1 MAEETINTSEN
12 LNNDPTPV
20 DQLLAK
26 SDFLNPASIEQPMA
40 PKINWQDNFINK
52 TNFIKDNTA
61 GISPNYPPSQVAQTR
76 RDGISTGSVEAILEK
91 GISKINGMSDKGSY
105 AEPYAYDAGP
115 KGTFRDKYKA
125 YGQETY
131 NKIGFHPLIDNE
143 TWFNQNTTF
152 GDDITKWATNSMWPM
167 LSKGFMDPIRSY
179 KSIIDGDGLFYADE
193 KSARDYAYYNAIG
206 SSTKGGLGGF
216 TVNLLNSASYS
227 LGILAE
233 GATEGALIGA
243 LFGGGN
249 PVAGAAEGGTSF
261 LRKLGSL
268 PKALV
273 EASKA
278 TKTLLTEVKNYSNI
292 SKAKELYTNAGKSFL
307 NFANP
312 LHNTTAAYNQLK
324 NTDNLTN
331 LARSATTAGALWHDI
346 MAMNL
351 GLSEGKL
358 EGGFTRYETYDR
370 LYNEFLLDPKN
381 KGVPP
386 DLAQQESMMRQASKG
401 AWWNTLNNSFLIYY
415 TNKLVFPSITNAS
428 FLKGT
433 ARMGFGSTVTNVGK
447 EYQILFDPGKK
458 ALEGAFVKQRVNF
471 VNAIKSLA
479 KPATYGKVGLNYFK
493 ANVFEGIQEVSQDV
507 LQEATQNYYVNTFK
521 NPDARNFRYGTG
533 LLGDAIGKQWSSQGL
548 ETFLSGFLMG
558 TILQAPGK
566 IKSYATIGYNDYFKK
581 DASYQKYITG
591 REKLADD
598 VVNELNT
605 MYKSGQ
611 FFLDP
616 RINNYANQALVANV
630 IDNPDEHTTKEIRD
644 AEFTAFQSAVISS
657 LQTGT
662 FDMFLKHYEGYKQ
675 ASPEDIEQAWSLAPG
690 QGVIAL
696 ERFDKAL
703 ENAKEISKRWVSAKE
718 KMKFEANLDD
728 YEKDSEEY
736 RIAQVYN
743 KAYSQSLF
751 NYVFLRNSFDDNLSR
766 IDKIYSELGQLTSI
780 QNSNFS
786 NFVNLTDSG
795 RLTQEIEMLKTEV
808 ENLESFGSTP
818 ALEEASKKREL
829 IELYSSFNEKQEKLV
844 DLFLSKVLGENNIVT
859 GRLNNIKKNIQ
870 ESDTSLSSDEVT
882 KKAIESLIKD
892 YDEGN
897 TNEFTEYK
905 EAFTSLLFG
914 LADTSAKRLQLEQ
927 EIEKMGGIDQIFDSL
942 IDTHVLKNENASL
955 INYVNTLSNPREF
968 YEHLMRNFKFMKD
981 LYNNREEIAKE
992 IVNKEIEAIENNTL
1006 LNTLADQGYYIDLD
1020 EFAEWIENKTL
1031 PEQFIDARN
1040 NRIINKG
1047 SVLYEE
1053 LIQIFIRAAKLA
1065 AKKPA
1070 GDPLNQKQL
1079 LDKRIQSLES
1089 DRDDAIQREKEKY
1102 EEAFKKVYGITPQE
1116 YEEQEASRVA
1126 EEEISDEERKELED
1140 LKKLFESAVKKLESD
1155 NYIEVQ
1161 AAAEVIADKV
1171 FNEGSDKQNAQE
1183 FFEEQVQIYMNDPEK
1198 KALIIKLKDKYD
1210 SEDMDDNVDAALKS
1224 QIYGEAVATALSL
1237 IEETLNKKSSAPTI
1251 DVENNKDYILYQE
1264 AVQTINEKYDALVN
1278 EVKEDFS
1285 KKGVDE
1291 TTPDEYT
1298 TKTDFEDFDA
1308 EFQDEITELFDAYL
1322 VDVLMENISLKSTN
1336 PLDYEKFRTNWLERQ
1351 SSLINKFNEQS
1362 KQKAQERAR
1371 RLSEPPILKFAPAKI
1386 DGTTPTFTIS
1396 SMIGALNRYL
1406 EAGEYPDPADK
1417 NKKIQLT
1424 PEDIININDD
1434 IAALNGYLYA
1444 RVSMAEPRNIAEETI
1459 NLIQENVINKEEE
1472 IVILYDDEGNMIGR
1486 TFKDRGPEDPI
1497 PERTT
1502 QVAEEIET
1510 TLLDK
1515 DPFVYNALKDTVN
1528 ENGEV
1533 VASPVEN
1540 LFNQFFSDPEVQAED
1555 KVRLFMEAFK
1565 RKAFQAG
1572 KGGWKQFRY
1581 QEKLDAVENS
1591 LKTVGTL
1598 EDLKRTIEKY
1608 AFKESSDA
1616 GDYVDTLIKI
1626 FLTPNAANKS
1636 NFSEF
1641 TYDSA
1646 IEVKGNMKKISDM
1659 MSKKVFDKLFA
1670 PVTTT
1675 NPGGIITKFRLGII
1689 DGTYRILSENVTLF
1703 DKSLRNGRGV
1713 TGEIDLLLVREDG
1726 SVAIVDI
1733 KTSTEYKWKDFGK
1746 GTDYDKSTYF
1756 RAQQSIYGT
1765 MFYNNT
1771 AITPDLKLMPFSL
1784 VLSED
1789 KIGYIEDIDLASIV
1803 PEGQDT
1809 IELEYLPEIANFG
1822 IDKITPDIKAPV
1834 RTATTEIRIVEST
1847 IKKNAVEFKIKSK
1860 KDNTVIR
1867 EFIVYK
1873 KGEIVIIEPIQGSNA
1888 KTLDISETEKEDLL
1902 KQFIS
1907 QESLD
1912 LIYQHRDSPSD
1923 KTIESSLQQSLNKD
1937 AASATSRLSRP
1948 TDTKA
1953 DVNLISTPVSKI
1965 VEELSKLKTLNEKL
1979 DWLKNN
1985 NLLSP
1990 ININGKEY
1998 NTIDYS
2004 DRVMVLMKVGKY
2016 NIPFYISTGQAG
2028 KKNVKAGNWYAVF
2041 GIGVE
2046 KGWINKGSEEQINNN
2061 YGFQVFEKLSKILN
2075 EGIGVI
2081 ESREDNGNG
2090 KLKEGI
2096 GFLSDSKQDLE
2107 AFNNNMNL
2115 PTKPAG
2121 KNTDTKDFYDHVNST
2136 LSLLN
2141 NELKE
2146 LAALGTDTKADVN
2159 GIPESDPTLNTLKD
2173 NIDKAII
2180 YNGRVG
2186 KLVRMPDGNFGVEV
2200 TINNDITVLQLT
2212 LDALNANL
2220 LLEKNQFGSQELIE
2234 ELEKN
2239 ITKISNA
2246 ISSSKGITEVFPL
2259 QKDLKNISN
2268 GEITLDKAGV
2278 QLIVPINSIGELSTI
2293 KGKVISVSFSNQ
2305 EETIASINGVRYDIV
2320 RDGSGNIT
2328 VLSYMSNAEKIN
2340 AIDNEIN
2347 ERNNKINKLRNTNA
2361 VVEQDGSVTWDYR
2374 KDSIITRIVDLQD
2387 EIKALVGKRTSLFET
2402 NKKTYLYGENAN
2414 DYIFALNRLPN
2425 NFQRLTRTA
2434 TKANETQDLKSISS
2448 LSLNRSV
2455 ADAITVILSEQ
2466 YPEAMDKLIDGD
2478 TKSLDSKDLLN
2489 IQLWIEDTV
2498 NKLNQLG
2505 YSVINR
2511 GDLVDDI
2518 ANQIA
2523 VLNEISNNLA
2533 LIKLTKD
2540 GKIKNFKQVAEIFRE
2555 PGVQKR
2561 SSVPKNEGT
2570 SRGKTKSSPG
2580 PATREELQDL
2590 VKKARE
2596 ENLGDVFGEPAAAKV
2611 NSAVVEKIM
2620 NAKLS
2625 NIEEIY
2631 QTEFLKAQANDEDI
2645 TGLTEA
2651 YNTRLEELKTIVS
2664 LQNVEVGEYLITKK
2678 FIFIGPTKVGNIEI
2692 AIVTK
2697 IDGDNVTLKNIK
2709 TDASRVFTETE
2720 LVENFEKT
2728 TMEATQPEP
2737 EVEITQFDAEEST
2750 ESKNAIDELI
2760 KNGQDAIAEAKEK
2773 AKASDKKS
2781 RWNKLGDNSKL
2792 C

>member
-12 LNNDPTPV
+12 LNNEPTPV

-40 PKINWQDNFINK
+40 PKVNWQDNFINK

-115 KGTFRDKYKA
+115 KGTFRDKYKG
-125 YGQETY
+125 YGQETF
-131 NKIGFHPLIDNE
+131 NKIGFHPLIDND

-152 GDDITKWATNSMWPM
+152 GDDISKWATNSMWPM

-227 LGILAE
+227 MGILAE

-249 PVAGAAEGGTSF
+249 PVTGAVEGGTSF

-447 EYQILFDPGKK
+447 EFQILFDPGKK
-458 ALEGAFVKQRVNF
+458 ALEGAFVKQRINF

-493 ANVFEGIQEVSQDV
+493 ANVFEGVQEVSQDI

-533 LLGDAIGKQWSSQGL
+533 LLRDAIGKQWSSQGL

-566 IKSYATIGYNDYFKK
+566 MKSYATIGYNDYFKK

-630 IDNPDEHTTKEIRD
+630 VDNPDEHTTKEIRD

-696 ERFDKAL
+696 ERFDKSL

-844 DLFLSKVLGENNIVT
+844 DLFLAKVLGENNIVT

-1006 LNTLADQGYYIDLD
+1006 LNTLADEGYYIDLD

-1171 FNEGSDKQNAQE
+1171 FNEESDKQNAQE

-1371 RLSEPPILKFAPAKI
+1371 RLSEPPILKFASAKI

-1417 NKKIQLT
+1417 EKKIQLT

-1515 DPFVYNALKDTVN
+1515 DPFEYDPIKDIVN
-1528 ENGEV
+1528 KDGEIIV
-1533 VASPVEN
+1533 SPVEN

-1598 EDLKRTIEKY
+1598 EDLKRIIEKY

-1834 RTATTEIRIVEST
+1834 RTATT
-1847 IKKNAVEFKIKSK
+1847 
-1860 KDNTVIR
+1860 
-1867 EFIVYK
+1867 
-1873 KGEIVIIEPIQGSNA
+1873 
-1888 KTLDISETEKEDLL
+1888 
-1902 KQFIS
+1902 
-1907 QESLD
+1907 
-1912 LIYQHRDSPSD
+1912 
-1923 KTIESSLQQSLNKD
+1923 
-1937 AASATSRLSRP
+1937 
-1948 TDTKA
+1948 
-1953 DVNLISTPVSKI
+1953 
-1965 VEELSKLKTLNEKL
+1965 
-1979 DWLKNN
+1979 
-1985 NLLSP
+1985 
-1990 ININGKEY
+1990 
-1998 NTIDYS
+1998 
-2004 DRVMVLMKVGKY
+2004 
-2016 NIPFYISTGQAG
+2016 
-2028 KKNVKAGNWYAVF
+2028 
-2041 GIGVE
+2041 
-2046 KGWINKGSEEQINNN
+2046 
-2061 YGFQVFEKLSKILN
+2061 
-2075 EGIGVI
+2075 
-2081 ESREDNGNG
+2081 
-2090 KLKEGI
+2090 
-2096 GFLSDSKQDLE
+2096 
-2107 AFNNNMNL
+2107 
-2115 PTKPAG
+2115 
-2121 KNTDTKDFYDHVNST
+2121 
-2136 LSLLN
+2136 
-2141 NELKE
+2141 
-2146 LAALGTDTKADVN
+2146 DTKADVN

-2173 NIDKAII
+2173 NIDKAVI

-2347 ERNNKINKLRNTNA
+2347 ERNNKINKLRNTDA
-2361 VVEQDGSVTWDYR
+2361 VVEQDGSVTWDYS
-2374 KDSIITRIVDLQD
+2374 KDSIITRIVELQD

-2434 TKANETQDLKSISS
+2434 TKANETQDLKSINS
-2448 LSLNRSV
+2448 LSLNSSV

-2611 NSAVVEKIM
+2611 NSAVIEKIM

-2651 YNTRLEELKTIVS
+2651 YNARLQELKTIVS
-2664 LQNVEVGEYLITKK
+2664 LQNVEVGEYLISKNP
-2678 FIFIGPTKVGNIEI
+2678 IFTDLSGEI

-2697 IDGDNVTLKNIK
+2697 VKDGKMTLKNIK
-2709 TDASRVFTETE
+2709 TNISKEFTEAE
-2720 LVENFEKT
+2720 LIENFEKT

-2737 EVEITQFDAEEST
+2737 EVEITQFDVEDSK
-2750 ESKNAIDELI
+2750 ESKNTIDDLI
-2760 KNGQDAIAEAKEK
+2760 KNQQEKIAQSQAQ
-2773 AKASDKKS
+2773 AKASDAKS
-2781 RWNKLGDNSKL
+2781 RWNKLGNNSTL

>member
-12 LNNDPTPV
+12 LNNDPPPV

-40 PKINWQDNFINK
+40 PKVNWQDNFINK

-91 GISKINGMSDKGSY
+91 GIAKINGMSDRGAY
-105 AEPYAYDAGP
+105 AEPYAYDASP

-125 YGQETY
+125 YGQETF
-131 NKIGFHPLIDNE
+131 NKIGFHPLIDND

-152 GDDITKWATNSMWPM
+152 GDDISKWATNSMWPM

-206 SSTKGGLGGF
+206 ASTKGGLGGF

-227 LGILAE
+227 MGILAE

-249 PVAGAAEGGTSF
+249 PVTGAVEGGTSF

-292 SKAKELYTNAGKSFL
+292 SKAKELYANAGKSFL
-307 NFANP
+307 TFANP

-447 EYQILFDPGKK
+447 EFQILFDPGKK
-458 ALEGAFVKQRVNF
+458 ALEGAFVKQRINF

-493 ANVFEGIQEVSQDV
+493 ANVFEGIQEVSQDI

-566 IKSYATIGYNDYFKK
+566 IKSYATVGYNDYFKK

-598 VVNELNT
+598 VVKELNT

-630 IDNPDEHTTKEIRD
+630 VDNPDEHTTKEIRD

-696 ERFDKAL
+696 ERFDKSL
-703 ENAKEISKRWVSAKE
+703 ENAKEISKRWVSAKA

-766 IDKIYSELGQLTSI
+766 IDKIYGELGQLTSI

-786 NFVNLTDSG
+786 NFVNLTDSA

-829 IELYSSFNEKQEKLV
+829 IELYSGFNEKQEKLV
-844 DLFLSKVLGENNIVT
+844 DLFLAKVLGENNIVT

-882 KKAIESLIKD
+882 KKAIESLIED

-905 EAFTSLLFG
+905 EALTSLLFG
-914 LADTSAKRLQLEQ
+914 LADTSEKRLQLEQ

-942 IDTHVLKNENASL
+942 IDTHVLKNENSSL

-1006 LNTLADQGYYIDLD
+1006 LNTLADEGYYIDLD

-1089 DRDDAIQREKEKY
+1089 DREDAIQREKEKY

-1116 YEEQEASRVA
+1116 YEEQEASRVT

-1171 FNEGSDKQNAQE
+1171 FNDESEKENAQE
-1183 FFEEQVQIYMNDPEK
+1183 FFEEQVQVYMNDPEK

-1224 QIYGEAVATALSL
+1224 QIYGEAVANALSL
-1237 IEETLNKKSSAPTI
+1237 IEEKLNKKPAAPTI
-1251 DVENNKDYILYQE
+1251 DVENTKDYILYQE
-1264 AVQTINEKYDALVN
+1264 AVQTINEKYDALIN

-1285 KKGVDE
+1285 KKGIDE

-1322 VDVLMENISLKSTN
+1322 VDVLQEDINIKTQN
-1336 PLDYEKFRTNWLERQ
+1336 PLEYERLRSNWLERQ
-1351 SSLINKFNEQS
+1351 STLINKFNQQS

-1371 RLSEPPILKFAPAKI
+1371 KLSEPPTLKFAPAKI

-1406 EAGEYPDPADK
+1406 EAGEYPDPDDE

-1424 PEDIININDD
+1424 PEDVSNINDD
-1434 IAALNGYLYA
+1434 IAALNGYLFA

-1472 IVILYDDEGNMIGR
+1472 IVILYDDEGNMITR

-1515 DPFVYNALKDTVN
+1515 DPFEYDPIKDIVN
-1528 ENGEV
+1528 KDGEV
-1533 VASPVEN
+1533 IVSPVEN
-1540 LFNQFFSDPEVQAED
+1540 LFNQFFNDPEVQAED

-1598 EDLKRTIEKY
+1598 EDLKRTIERY

-1646 IEVKGNMKKISDM
+1646 IEVKGSMKKISDM

-1670 PVTTT
+1670 PVSTT

-1771 AITPDLKLMPFSL
+1771 AITPDLRLMPFSL

-1803 PEGQDT
+1803 PKGQDT

-1834 RTATTEIRIVEST
+1834 RTATTDAKADIDKRRQEELKEFDDFVKQEDGRRQKSLDEDFIKDT
-1847 IKKNAVEFKIKSK
+1847 ISK
-1860 KDNTVIR
+1860 V
-1867 EFIVYK
+1867 
-1873 KGEIVIIEPIQGSNA
+1873 NA
-1888 KTLDISETEKEDLL
+1888 K
-1902 KQFIS
+1902 
-1907 QESLD
+1907 
-1912 LIYQHRDSPSD
+1912 Y
-1923 KTIESSLQQSLNKD
+1923 D
-1937 AASATSRLSRP
+1937 A
-1948 TDTKA
+1948 
-1953 DVNLISTPVSKI
+1953 
-1965 VEELSKLKTLNEKL
+1965 
-1979 DWLKNN
+1979 
-1985 NLLSP
+1985 
-1990 ININGKEY
+1990 
-1998 NTIDYS
+1998 
-2004 DRVMVLMKVGKY
+2004 
-2016 NIPFYISTGQAG
+2016 
-2028 KKNVKAGNWYAVF
+2028 
-2041 GIGVE
+2041 
-2046 KGWINKGSEEQINNN
+2046 
-2061 YGFQVFEKLSKILN
+2061 
-2075 EGIGVI
+2075 
-2081 ESREDNGNG
+2081 
-2090 KLKEGI
+2090 
-2096 GFLSDSKQDLE
+2096 
-2107 AFNNNMNL
+2107 
-2115 PTKPAG
+2115 
-2121 KNTDTKDFYDHVNST
+2121 
-2136 LSLLN
+2136 
-2141 NELKE
+2141 E

-2173 NIDKAII
+2173 NIDKAVI

-2234 ELEKN
+2234 DLEKN

-2268 GEITLDKAGV
+2268 GETTLDKAGI

-2293 KGKVISVSFSNQ
+2293 KGKVINVSFSNQ
-2305 EETIASINGVRYDIV
+2305 EETIASINGVRYDV
-2320 RDGSGNIT
+2320 LRDDSGNIT
-2328 VLSYMSNAEKIN
+2328 VLSYMSNAEQIS
-2340 AIDNEIN
+2340 AIDKQVGEIN
-2347 ERNNKINKLRNTNA
+2347 DKIRKLRNTDA
-2361 VVEQDGSVTWDYR
+2361 VVEQDGSVTWDYS
-2374 KDSIITRIVDLQD
+2374 KDSIITRIVELQD
-2387 EIKALVGKRTSLFET
+2387 EIKALIGKRTSLFEK
-2402 NKKTYLYGENAN
+2402 NKRTYLYGENAN
-2414 DYIFALNRLPN
+2414 DFIFALNRLPN

-2434 TKANETQDLKSISS
+2434 TKANETQDLKSINS
-2448 LSLNRSV
+2448 LSLNSSV

-2570 SRGKTKSSPG
+2570 SGGKTKSSPG

-2596 ENLGDVFGEPAAAKV
+2596 ENLGDVFGEPTVAKV
-2611 NSAVVEKIM
+2611 NSAVIEKIM

-2664 LQNVEVGEYLITKK
+2664 LQNVALNEYLISKNP
-2678 FIFIGPTKVGNIEI
+2678 IFTDLSGEI
-2692 AIVTK
+2692 VIVTK
-2697 IDGDNVTLKNIK
+2697 VKDGKITLKNIK
-2709 TDASRVFTETE
+2709 TDISKEFTEAE
-2720 LVENFEKT
+2720 LIENFEKT

-2737 EVEITQFDAEEST
+2737 EVEITPFDAEEST

>member
-12 LNNDPTPV
+12 LNNEPQPV

-40 PKINWQDNFINK
+40 PKVNWQDNFINK

-115 KGTFRDKYKA
+115 KGTFRDKYKG
-125 YGQETY
+125 YGQETF
-131 NKIGFHPLIDNE
+131 NKIGFHPLIDND

-152 GDDITKWATNSMWPM
+152 GDDISKWATNSMWPM

-227 LGILAE
+227 MGILAE

-249 PVAGAAEGGTSF
+249 PVTGAVEGGTSF

-447 EYQILFDPGKK
+447 EFQILFDPGKK
-458 ALEGAFVKQRVNF
+458 ALEGAFVKQRINF

-493 ANVFEGIQEVSQDV
+493 ANVFEGVQEVSQDI

-533 LLGDAIGKQWSSQGL
+533 LLRDAIGKQWSSQGL

-566 IKSYATIGYNDYFKK
+566 MKSYATIGYNDYFKK

-630 IDNPDEHTTKEIRD
+630 VDNPDEHTTKEIRD

-696 ERFDKAL
+696 ERFDKSL

-844 DLFLSKVLGENNIVT
+844 DLFLAKVLGENNIVT

-1006 LNTLADQGYYIDLD
+1006 LNTLADEGYYIDLD

-1171 FNEGSDKQNAQE
+1171 FNEESDKQNAQE

-1351 SSLINKFNEQS
+1351 AALINKFNEQS

-1371 RLSEPPILKFAPAKI
+1371 RLSEPPILKFASAKI

-1406 EAGEYPDPADK
+1406 EAGEYTDPKDK

-1424 PEDIININDD
+1424 TEDITNINDD

-1834 RTATTEIRIVEST
+1834 RTATT
-1847 IKKNAVEFKIKSK
+1847 
-1860 KDNTVIR
+1860 
-1867 EFIVYK
+1867 
-1873 KGEIVIIEPIQGSNA
+1873 
-1888 KTLDISETEKEDLL
+1888 
-1902 KQFIS
+1902 
-1907 QESLD
+1907 
-1912 LIYQHRDSPSD
+1912 
-1923 KTIESSLQQSLNKD
+1923 
-1937 AASATSRLSRP
+1937 
-1948 TDTKA
+1948 
-1953 DVNLISTPVSKI
+1953 
-1965 VEELSKLKTLNEKL
+1965 
-1979 DWLKNN
+1979 
-1985 NLLSP
+1985 
-1990 ININGKEY
+1990 
-1998 NTIDYS
+1998 
-2004 DRVMVLMKVGKY
+2004 
-2016 NIPFYISTGQAG
+2016 
-2028 KKNVKAGNWYAVF
+2028 
-2041 GIGVE
+2041 
-2046 KGWINKGSEEQINNN
+2046 
-2061 YGFQVFEKLSKILN
+2061 
-2075 EGIGVI
+2075 
-2081 ESREDNGNG
+2081 
-2090 KLKEGI
+2090 
-2096 GFLSDSKQDLE
+2096 
-2107 AFNNNMNL
+2107 
-2115 PTKPAG
+2115 
-2121 KNTDTKDFYDHVNST
+2121 
-2136 LSLLN
+2136 
-2141 NELKE
+2141 
-2146 LAALGTDTKADVN
+2146 DTKADVN

-2173 NIDKAII
+2173 NIDKAVI

-2340 AIDNEIN
+2340 ALDNEIN
-2347 ERNNKINKLRNTNA
+2347 ERNNKINKLRNTDA
-2361 VVEQDGSVTWDYR
+2361 VVEQDGSVTWDYS
-2374 KDSIITRIVDLQD
+2374 KDSIITRIVELQD

-2434 TKANETQDLKSISS
+2434 TKANETQDLKSINS
-2448 LSLNRSV
+2448 LSLNSSV

-2611 NSAVVEKIM
+2611 NSAVIEKIM

-2651 YNTRLEELKTIVS
+2651 YNARLQELKTIVS
-2664 LQNVEVGEYLITKK
+2664 LQNVEVGEYLISKNP
-2678 FIFIGPTKVGNIEI
+2678 IFTDLSEEI
-2692 AIVTK
+2692 VDIVTK
-2697 IDGDNVTLKNIK
+2697 
-2709 TDASRVFTETE
+2709 
-2720 LVENFEKT
+2720 
-2728 TMEATQPEP
+2728 
-2737 EVEITQFDAEEST
+2737 
-2750 ESKNAIDELI
+2750 SK
-2760 KNGQDAIAEAKEK
+2760 
-2773 AKASDKKS
+2773 
-2781 RWNKLGDNSKL
+2781 RW
-2792 C
+2792 

>member
-12 LNNDPTPV
+12 LNNEPTPV

-40 PKINWQDNFINK
+40 PKVNWQDNFINK

-115 KGTFRDKYKA
+115 KGTFRDKYKG
-125 YGQETY
+125 YGQETF
-131 NKIGFHPLIDNE
+131 NKIGFHPLIDND

-152 GDDITKWATNSMWPM
+152 GDDISKWATNSMWPM

-227 LGILAE
+227 MGILAE

-249 PVAGAAEGGTSF
+249 PVTGAVEGGTSF

-447 EYQILFDPGKK
+447 EFQILFDPGKK
-458 ALEGAFVKQRVNF
+458 ALEGAFVKQRINF

-493 ANVFEGIQEVSQDV
+493 ANVFEGVQEVSQDI

-533 LLGDAIGKQWSSQGL
+533 LLRDAIGKQWSSQGL

-566 IKSYATIGYNDYFKK
+566 MKSYATIGYNDYFKK

-630 IDNPDEHTTKEIRD
+630 VDNPDEHTTKEIRD

-696 ERFDKAL
+696 ERFDKSL

-844 DLFLSKVLGENNIVT
+844 DLFLAKVLGENNIVT

-1006 LNTLADQGYYIDLD
+1006 LNTLADEGYYIDLD

-1171 FNEGSDKQNAQE
+1171 FNKESDKQNAQE

-1351 SSLINKFNEQS
+1351 AALINKFNEQS

-1371 RLSEPPILKFAPAKI
+1371 RLSEPPILKFASAKI

-1406 EAGEYPDPADK
+1406 EAGEYTDPKDK

-1424 PEDIININDD
+1424 TEDITNINDD

-1834 RTATTEIRIVEST
+1834 RTATT
-1847 IKKNAVEFKIKSK
+1847 
-1860 KDNTVIR
+1860 
-1867 EFIVYK
+1867 
-1873 KGEIVIIEPIQGSNA
+1873 
-1888 KTLDISETEKEDLL
+1888 
-1902 KQFIS
+1902 
-1907 QESLD
+1907 
-1912 LIYQHRDSPSD
+1912 
-1923 KTIESSLQQSLNKD
+1923 
-1937 AASATSRLSRP
+1937 
-1948 TDTKA
+1948 
-1953 DVNLISTPVSKI
+1953 
-1965 VEELSKLKTLNEKL
+1965 
-1979 DWLKNN
+1979 
-1985 NLLSP
+1985 
-1990 ININGKEY
+1990 
-1998 NTIDYS
+1998 
-2004 DRVMVLMKVGKY
+2004 
-2016 NIPFYISTGQAG
+2016 
-2028 KKNVKAGNWYAVF
+2028 
-2041 GIGVE
+2041 
-2046 KGWINKGSEEQINNN
+2046 
-2061 YGFQVFEKLSKILN
+2061 
-2075 EGIGVI
+2075 
-2081 ESREDNGNG
+2081 
-2090 KLKEGI
+2090 
-2096 GFLSDSKQDLE
+2096 
-2107 AFNNNMNL
+2107 
-2115 PTKPAG
+2115 
-2121 KNTDTKDFYDHVNST
+2121 
-2136 LSLLN
+2136 
-2141 NELKE
+2141 
-2146 LAALGTDTKADVN
+2146 DTKADVN

-2173 NIDKAII
+2173 NIDKAVI

-2347 ERNNKINKLRNTNA
+2347 ERNNKINKLRNTDA
-2361 VVEQDGSVTWDYR
+2361 VVEQDGSVTWDYS
-2374 KDSIITRIVDLQD
+2374 KDSIITRIVELQD

-2434 TKANETQDLKSISS
+2434 TKANETQDLKSINS
-2448 LSLNRSV
+2448 LSLNSSV

-2611 NSAVVEKIM
+2611 NSAVIEKIM

-2651 YNTRLEELKTIVS
+2651 YNARLQELKTIVS
-2664 LQNVEVGEYLITKK
+2664 LQNVEVGEYLISKNP
-2678 FIFIGPTKVGNIEI
+2678 IFTDVSGEI

-2697 IDGDNVTLKNIK
+2697 VKDGKYCY
-2709 TDASRVFTETE
+2709 F
-2720 LVENFEKT
+2720 
-2728 TMEATQPEP
+2728 
-2737 EVEITQFDAEEST
+2737 
-2750 ESKNAIDELI
+2750 
-2760 KNGQDAIAEAKEK
+2760 
-2773 AKASDKKS
+2773 KKY
-2781 RWNKLGDNSKL
+2781 
-2792 C
+2792 

>member
-12 LNNDPTPV
+12 LNNEPTPV

-40 PKINWQDNFINK
+40 PKVNWQDNFINK

-115 KGTFRDKYKA
+115 KGTFRDKYKG
-125 YGQETY
+125 YGQETF
-131 NKIGFHPLIDNE
+131 NKIGFHPLIDND

-152 GDDITKWATNSMWPM
+152 GDDISKWATNSMWPM

-227 LGILAE
+227 MGILAE

-249 PVAGAAEGGTSF
+249 PVTGAVEGGTSF

-447 EYQILFDPGKK
+447 EFQILFDPGKK
-458 ALEGAFVKQRVNF
+458 ALEGAFVKQRINF

-493 ANVFEGIQEVSQDV
+493 ANVFEGVQEVSQDI

-533 LLGDAIGKQWSSQGL
+533 LLRDAIGKQWSSQGL

-566 IKSYATIGYNDYFKK
+566 MKSYATIGYNDYFKK

-630 IDNPDEHTTKEIRD
+630 VDNPDEHTTKEIRD

-696 ERFDKAL
+696 ERFDKSL

-844 DLFLSKVLGENNIVT
+844 DLFLAKVLGENNIVT

-1006 LNTLADQGYYIDLD
+1006 LNTLADEGYYIDLD

-1171 FNEGSDKQNAQE
+1171 FNEESDKQNAQE

-1371 RLSEPPILKFAPAKI
+1371 RLSEPPILKFASAKI

-1406 EAGEYPDPADK
+1406 EAGEYTDPKDK

-1424 PEDIININDD
+1424 TEDITNINDD

-1515 DPFVYNALKDTVN
+1515 DPFEYDPIKDIVN
-1528 ENGEV
+1528 KDGEIIV
-1533 VASPVEN
+1533 SPVEN

-1598 EDLKRTIEKY
+1598 EDLKRIIEKY

-1834 RTATTEIRIVEST
+1834 RTATT
-1847 IKKNAVEFKIKSK
+1847 
-1860 KDNTVIR
+1860 
-1867 EFIVYK
+1867 
-1873 KGEIVIIEPIQGSNA
+1873 
-1888 KTLDISETEKEDLL
+1888 
-1902 KQFIS
+1902 
-1907 QESLD
+1907 
-1912 LIYQHRDSPSD
+1912 
-1923 KTIESSLQQSLNKD
+1923 
-1937 AASATSRLSRP
+1937 
-1948 TDTKA
+1948 
-1953 DVNLISTPVSKI
+1953 
-1965 VEELSKLKTLNEKL
+1965 
-1979 DWLKNN
+1979 
-1985 NLLSP
+1985 
-1990 ININGKEY
+1990 
-1998 NTIDYS
+1998 
-2004 DRVMVLMKVGKY
+2004 
-2016 NIPFYISTGQAG
+2016 
-2028 KKNVKAGNWYAVF
+2028 
-2041 GIGVE
+2041 
-2046 KGWINKGSEEQINNN
+2046 
-2061 YGFQVFEKLSKILN
+2061 
-2075 EGIGVI
+2075 
-2081 ESREDNGNG
+2081 
-2090 KLKEGI
+2090 
-2096 GFLSDSKQDLE
+2096 
-2107 AFNNNMNL
+2107 
-2115 PTKPAG
+2115 
-2121 KNTDTKDFYDHVNST
+2121 
-2136 LSLLN
+2136 
-2141 NELKE
+2141 
-2146 LAALGTDTKADVN
+2146 DTKADVN

-2173 NIDKAII
+2173 NIDKAVI

-2347 ERNNKINKLRNTNA
+2347 ERNNKINKLRNTDA
-2361 VVEQDGSVTWDYR
+2361 VVEQDGSVTWDYS
-2374 KDSIITRIVDLQD
+2374 KDSIITRIVELQD

-2434 TKANETQDLKSISS
+2434 TKANETQDLKSINS
-2448 LSLNRSV
+2448 LSLNSSV

-2611 NSAVVEKIM
+2611 NSAVIEKIM

-2651 YNTRLEELKTIVS
+2651 YNARLQELKTIVS
-2664 LQNVEVGEYLITKK
+2664 LQNVEVGEYLISKNP
-2678 FIFIGPTKVGNIEI
+2678 IFTDLSGEI

-2697 IDGDNVTLKNIK
+2697 VKDGKMTLKNIK
-2709 TDASRVFTETE
+2709 TNISKEFTEAE
-2720 LVENFEKT
+2720 LIENFEKT

-2737 EVEITQFDAEEST
+2737 EVEITQFDVEDSK
-2750 ESKNAIDELI
+2750 ESKNTIDDLI
-2760 KNGQDAIAEAKEK
+2760 KNQQEKIAQSQAQ
-2773 AKASDKKS
+2773 AKASDAKS
-2781 RWNKLGDNSKL
+2781 RWNKLGNNSTL

>member
-12 LNNDPTPV
+12 LNNEPTPV

-40 PKINWQDNFINK
+40 PKVNWQDNFINK

-115 KGTFRDKYKA
+115 KGTFRDKYKG
-125 YGQETY
+125 YGQETF
-131 NKIGFHPLIDNE
+131 NKIGFHPLIDND

-152 GDDITKWATNSMWPM
+152 GDDISKWATNSMWPM

-227 LGILAE
+227 MGILAE

-249 PVAGAAEGGTSF
+249 PVTGAVEGGTSF

-447 EYQILFDPGKK
+447 EFQILFDPGKK
-458 ALEGAFVKQRVNF
+458 ALEGAFVKQRINF

-493 ANVFEGIQEVSQDV
+493 ANVFEGVQEVSQDI

-533 LLGDAIGKQWSSQGL
+533 LLRDAIGKQWSSQGL

-566 IKSYATIGYNDYFKK
+566 MKSYATIGYNDYFKK

-630 IDNPDEHTTKEIRD
+630 VDNPDEHTTKEIRD

-696 ERFDKAL
+696 ERFDKSL

-844 DLFLSKVLGENNIVT
+844 DLFLAKVLGENNIVT

-1006 LNTLADQGYYIDLD
+1006 LNTLADEGYYIDLD

-1171 FNEGSDKQNAQE
+1171 FNKESDKQNAQE

-1351 SSLINKFNEQS
+1351 AALINKFNEQS

-1371 RLSEPPILKFAPAKI
+1371 RLSEPPILKFASAKI

-1406 EAGEYPDPADK
+1406 EAGEYTDPKDK

-1424 PEDIININDD
+1424 TEDITNINDD

-1834 RTATTEIRIVEST
+1834 RTATT
-1847 IKKNAVEFKIKSK
+1847 
-1860 KDNTVIR
+1860 
-1867 EFIVYK
+1867 
-1873 KGEIVIIEPIQGSNA
+1873 
-1888 KTLDISETEKEDLL
+1888 
-1902 KQFIS
+1902 
-1907 QESLD
+1907 
-1912 LIYQHRDSPSD
+1912 
-1923 KTIESSLQQSLNKD
+1923 
-1937 AASATSRLSRP
+1937 
-1948 TDTKA
+1948 
-1953 DVNLISTPVSKI
+1953 
-1965 VEELSKLKTLNEKL
+1965 
-1979 DWLKNN
+1979 
-1985 NLLSP
+1985 
-1990 ININGKEY
+1990 
-1998 NTIDYS
+1998 
-2004 DRVMVLMKVGKY
+2004 
-2016 NIPFYISTGQAG
+2016 
-2028 KKNVKAGNWYAVF
+2028 
-2041 GIGVE
+2041 
-2046 KGWINKGSEEQINNN
+2046 
-2061 YGFQVFEKLSKILN
+2061 
-2075 EGIGVI
+2075 
-2081 ESREDNGNG
+2081 
-2090 KLKEGI
+2090 
-2096 GFLSDSKQDLE
+2096 
-2107 AFNNNMNL
+2107 
-2115 PTKPAG
+2115 
-2121 KNTDTKDFYDHVNST
+2121 
-2136 LSLLN
+2136 
-2141 NELKE
+2141 
-2146 LAALGTDTKADVN
+2146 DTKADVN

-2173 NIDKAII
+2173 NIDKAVI

-2347 ERNNKINKLRNTNA
+2347 ERNNKINKLRNTDA
-2361 VVEQDGSVTWDYR
+2361 VVEQDGSVTWDYS
-2374 KDSIITRIVDLQD
+2374 KDSIITRIVELQD

-2434 TKANETQDLKSISS
+2434 TKANETQDLKSINS
-2448 LSLNRSV
+2448 LSLNSSV

-2611 NSAVVEKIM
+2611 NSAVIEKIM

-2651 YNTRLEELKTIVS
+2651 YNARLQELKTIVS
-2664 LQNVEVGEYLITKK
+2664 LQNVEVGEYLISKNPIFTDVSGEIVQVVDIFDISEEENAYLPGTKS
-2678 FIFIGPTKVGNIEI
+2678 T
-2692 AIVTK
+2692 
-2697 IDGDNVTLKNIK
+2697 VTLKNIK
-2709 TDASRVFTETE
+2709 TDASRIFTEAE
-2720 LVENFEKT
+2720 LIENFEKT

>member
-261 LRKLGSL
+261 LKKLGSL

-1031 PEQFIDARN
+1031 PEKFIDARN

-1089 DRDDAIQREKEKY
+1089 DRNDAIQREKEKY

-1424 PEDIININDD
+1424 TEDITNINDD

-1472 IVILYDDEGNMIGR
+1472 IVILYDDEGNMITR

-1515 DPFVYNALKDTVN
+1515 DPFEYDPIKDTVN
-1528 ENGEV
+1528 KDGEV

-1765 MFYNNT
+1765 MLYNNT

-1834 RTATTEIRIVEST
+1834 RTATT
-1847 IKKNAVEFKIKSK
+1847 
-1860 KDNTVIR
+1860 
-1867 EFIVYK
+1867 Y
-1873 KGEIVIIEPIQGSNA
+1873 
-1888 KTLDISETEKEDLL
+1888 
-1902 KQFIS
+1902 
-1907 QESLD
+1907 
-1912 LIYQHRDSPSD
+1912 
-1923 KTIESSLQQSLNKD
+1923 
-1937 AASATSRLSRP
+1937 
-1948 TDTKA
+1948 TKA
-1953 DVNLISTPVSKI
+1953 DEEYLGTPEISKIEIGTINNVTINGDLYQFKTKDGLISGVMLSPTEFRIDGISANEVGKGQGSKMFESLI
-1965 VEELSKLKTLNEKL
+1965 SYLKSKGVTTLKTESAGEGAIKMHNKAV
-1979 DWLKNN
+1979 DKG
-1985 NLLSP
+1985 LLTKV
-1990 ININGKEY
+1990 KEDGRFAIF
-1998 NTIDYS
+1998 T
-2004 DRVMVLMKVGKY
+2004 
-2016 NIPFYISTGQAG
+2016 
-2028 KKNVKAGNWYAVF
+2028 
-2041 GIGVE
+2041 
-2046 KGWINKGSEEQINNN
+2046 INNI
-2061 YGFQVFEKLSKILN
+2061 Q
-2075 EGIGVI
+2075 
-2081 ESREDNGNG
+2081 
-2090 KLKEGI
+2090 
-2096 GFLSDSKQDLE
+2096 
-2107 AFNNNMNL
+2107 
-2115 PTKPAG
+2115 P
-2121 KNTDTKDFYDHVNST
+2121 
-2136 LSLLN
+2136 
-2141 NELKE
+2141 
-2146 LAALGTDTKADVN
+2146 ADVT

-2173 NIDKAII
+2173 NIDKAVI

-2347 ERNNKINKLRNTNA
+2347 ERNNKINKLRNTDA
-2361 VVEQDGSVTWDYR
+2361 VVEQDGSVTWDYS
-2374 KDSIITRIVDLQD
+2374 KDSIITRIVELQD

-2596 ENLGDVFGEPAAAKV
+2596 ENLGDVFGEPEATKV

>member
-12 LNNDPTPV
+12 LNNEPTPV

-40 PKINWQDNFINK
+40 PKVNWQDNFINK

-115 KGTFRDKYKA
+115 KGTFRDKYKG
-125 YGQETY
+125 YGQETF
-131 NKIGFHPLIDNE
+131 NKIGFHPLIDND

-152 GDDITKWATNSMWPM
+152 GDDISKWATNSMWPM

-227 LGILAE
+227 MGILAE

-249 PVAGAAEGGTSF
+249 PVTGAVEGGTSF

-447 EYQILFDPGKK
+447 EFQILFDPGKK
-458 ALEGAFVKQRVNF
+458 ALEGAFVKQRINF

-493 ANVFEGIQEVSQDV
+493 ANVFEGVQEVSQDI

-533 LLGDAIGKQWSSQGL
+533 LLRDAIGKQWSSQGL

-566 IKSYATIGYNDYFKK
+566 MKSYATIGYNDYFKK

-630 IDNPDEHTTKEIRD
+630 VDNPDEHTTKEIRD

-696 ERFDKAL
+696 ERFDKSL

-844 DLFLSKVLGENNIVT
+844 DLFLAKVLGENNIVT

-1006 LNTLADQGYYIDLD
+1006 LNTLADEGYYIDLD

-1171 FNEGSDKQNAQE
+1171 FNEESDKQNAQE

-1351 SSLINKFNEQS
+1351 AALINKFNEQS

-1371 RLSEPPILKFAPAKI
+1371 RLSEPPILKFASAKI

-1406 EAGEYPDPADK
+1406 EAGEYTDPKDK

-1424 PEDIININDD
+1424 TEDITNINDD

-1834 RTATTEIRIVEST
+1834 RTATT
-1847 IKKNAVEFKIKSK
+1847 
-1860 KDNTVIR
+1860 
-1867 EFIVYK
+1867 
-1873 KGEIVIIEPIQGSNA
+1873 
-1888 KTLDISETEKEDLL
+1888 
-1902 KQFIS
+1902 
-1907 QESLD
+1907 
-1912 LIYQHRDSPSD
+1912 
-1923 KTIESSLQQSLNKD
+1923 
-1937 AASATSRLSRP
+1937 
-1948 TDTKA
+1948 
-1953 DVNLISTPVSKI
+1953 
-1965 VEELSKLKTLNEKL
+1965 
-1979 DWLKNN
+1979 
-1985 NLLSP
+1985 
-1990 ININGKEY
+1990 
-1998 NTIDYS
+1998 
-2004 DRVMVLMKVGKY
+2004 
-2016 NIPFYISTGQAG
+2016 
-2028 KKNVKAGNWYAVF
+2028 
-2041 GIGVE
+2041 
-2046 KGWINKGSEEQINNN
+2046 
-2061 YGFQVFEKLSKILN
+2061 
-2075 EGIGVI
+2075 
-2081 ESREDNGNG
+2081 
-2090 KLKEGI
+2090 
-2096 GFLSDSKQDLE
+2096 
-2107 AFNNNMNL
+2107 
-2115 PTKPAG
+2115 
-2121 KNTDTKDFYDHVNST
+2121 
-2136 LSLLN
+2136 
-2141 NELKE
+2141 
-2146 LAALGTDTKADVN
+2146 DTKADVN

-2173 NIDKAII
+2173 NIDKAVI

-2347 ERNNKINKLRNTNA
+2347 ERNNKINKLRNTDA
-2361 VVEQDGSVTWDYR
+2361 VVEQDGSVTWDYS
-2374 KDSIITRIVDLQD
+2374 KDSIITRIVELQD

-2434 TKANETQDLKSISS
+2434 TKANETQDLKSINS
-2448 LSLNRSV
+2448 LSLNSSV

-2611 NSAVVEKIM
+2611 NSAVIEKIM

-2651 YNTRLEELKTIVS
+2651 YNARLQELKTIVS
-2664 LQNVEVGEYLITKK
+2664 LQNVEVGEYLISKNP
-2678 FIFIGPTKVGNIEI
+2678 IFTDLSGEI

-2697 IDGDNVTLKNIK
+2697 VKDGKMTLKNIK
-2709 TDASRVFTETE
+2709 TNISKEFTEAE
-2720 LVENFEKT
+2720 LIENFEKT

-2737 EVEITQFDAEEST
+2737 EVEITQFDVEDSK
-2750 ESKNAIDELI
+2750 ESKNTIDDLI
-2760 KNGQDAIAEAKEK
+2760 KNQQEKIAQSQAQ
-2773 AKASDKKS
+2773 AKASDAKS
-2781 RWNKLGDNSKL
+2781 RWNKLGNNSTL

>member
-131 NKIGFHPLIDNE
+131 NKIGFHPLIDND

-167 LSKGFMDPIRSY
+167 LSKGFMDPIKSY

-249 PVAGAAEGGTSF
+249 PVTGAAEGGTSF
-261 LRKLGSL
+261 LKKLGSL

-447 EYQILFDPGKK
+447 EYQILFDPGKN

-598 VVNELNT
+598 VVTELNT

-1031 PEQFIDARN
+1031 PEKFIDARN

-1089 DRDDAIQREKEKY
+1089 DRNDAIQREKEKY

-1472 IVILYDDEGNMIGR
+1472 IVILYDNEGNMIGR

-1765 MFYNNT
+1765 MLYNNT

-1953 DVNLISTPVSKI
+1953 DVN
-1965 VEELSKLKTLNEKL
+1965 
-1979 DWLKNN
+1979 
-1985 NLLSP
+1985 
-1990 ININGKEY
+1990 
-1998 NTIDYS
+1998 
-2004 DRVMVLMKVGKY
+2004 
-2016 NIPFYISTGQAG
+2016 
-2028 KKNVKAGNWYAVF
+2028 
-2041 GIGVE
+2041 
-2046 KGWINKGSEEQINNN
+2046 
-2061 YGFQVFEKLSKILN
+2061 
-2075 EGIGVI
+2075 
-2081 ESREDNGNG
+2081 
-2090 KLKEGI
+2090 
-2096 GFLSDSKQDLE
+2096 
-2107 AFNNNMNL
+2107 
-2115 PTKPAG
+2115 
-2121 KNTDTKDFYDHVNST
+2121 
-2136 LSLLN
+2136 
-2141 NELKE
+2141 
-2146 LAALGTDTKADVN
+2146 

-2173 NIDKAII
+2173 NIDKAVI

-2320 RDGSGNIT
+2320 RDASGNIT

-2596 ENLGDVFGEPAAAKV
+2596 ENLGDVFGEPEATKV

>member
-12 LNNDPTPV
+12 LNNEPTPV

-40 PKINWQDNFINK
+40 PKVNWQDNFINK

-115 KGTFRDKYKA
+115 KGTFRDKYKG
-125 YGQETY
+125 YGQETF
-131 NKIGFHPLIDNE
+131 NKIGFHPLIDND

-152 GDDITKWATNSMWPM
+152 GDDISKWATNSMWPM

-227 LGILAE
+227 MGILAE

-249 PVAGAAEGGTSF
+249 PVTGAVEGGTSF

-447 EYQILFDPGKK
+447 EFQILFDPGKK
-458 ALEGAFVKQRVNF
+458 ALEGAFVKQRINF

-493 ANVFEGIQEVSQDV
+493 ANVFEGVQEVSQDI

-533 LLGDAIGKQWSSQGL
+533 LLRDAIGKQWSSQGL

-566 IKSYATIGYNDYFKK
+566 MKSYATIGYNDYFKK

-630 IDNPDEHTTKEIRD
+630 VDNPDEHTTKEIRD

-696 ERFDKAL
+696 ERFDKSL

-844 DLFLSKVLGENNIVT
+844 DLFLAKVLGENNIVT

-1006 LNTLADQGYYIDLD
+1006 LNTLADEGYYIDLD

-1171 FNEGSDKQNAQE
+1171 FNEESDKQNAQE

-1417 NKKIQLT
+1417 EKKIQLT

-1515 DPFVYNALKDTVN
+1515 DPFEYDPIKDIVN
-1528 ENGEV
+1528 KDGEIIV
-1533 VASPVEN
+1533 SPVEN

-1834 RTATTEIRIVEST
+1834 RTATT
-1847 IKKNAVEFKIKSK
+1847 
-1860 KDNTVIR
+1860 
-1867 EFIVYK
+1867 
-1873 KGEIVIIEPIQGSNA
+1873 
-1888 KTLDISETEKEDLL
+1888 
-1902 KQFIS
+1902 
-1907 QESLD
+1907 
-1912 LIYQHRDSPSD
+1912 
-1923 KTIESSLQQSLNKD
+1923 
-1937 AASATSRLSRP
+1937 
-1948 TDTKA
+1948 
-1953 DVNLISTPVSKI
+1953 
-1965 VEELSKLKTLNEKL
+1965 
-1979 DWLKNN
+1979 
-1985 NLLSP
+1985 
-1990 ININGKEY
+1990 
-1998 NTIDYS
+1998 
-2004 DRVMVLMKVGKY
+2004 
-2016 NIPFYISTGQAG
+2016 
-2028 KKNVKAGNWYAVF
+2028 
-2041 GIGVE
+2041 
-2046 KGWINKGSEEQINNN
+2046 
-2061 YGFQVFEKLSKILN
+2061 
-2075 EGIGVI
+2075 
-2081 ESREDNGNG
+2081 
-2090 KLKEGI
+2090 
-2096 GFLSDSKQDLE
+2096 
-2107 AFNNNMNL
+2107 
-2115 PTKPAG
+2115 
-2121 KNTDTKDFYDHVNST
+2121 
-2136 LSLLN
+2136 
-2141 NELKE
+2141 
-2146 LAALGTDTKADVN
+2146 DTKADVN

-2173 NIDKAII
+2173 NIDKAVI

-2347 ERNNKINKLRNTNA
+2347 ERNNKINKLRNTDA
-2361 VVEQDGSVTWDYR
+2361 VVEQDGSVTWDYS
-2374 KDSIITRIVDLQD
+2374 KDSIITRIVELQD

-2434 TKANETQDLKSISS
+2434 TKANETQDLKSINS
-2448 LSLNRSV
+2448 LSLNSSV

-2611 NSAVVEKIM
+2611 NSAVIEKIM

-2651 YNTRLEELKTIVS
+2651 YNARLQELKTIVS
-2664 LQNVEVGEYLITKK
+2664 LQNVEVGEYLISKNP
-2678 FIFIGPTKVGNIEI
+2678 IFTDFSGEI
-2692 AIVTK
+2692 VIVTK
-2697 IDGDNVTLKNIK
+2697 VKDGKVTLKNIK
-2709 TDASRVFTETE
+2709 TDISKEFTETE

-2737 EVEITQFDAEEST
+2737 EVEITQFDVEDSK
-2750 ESKNAIDELI
+2750 ESKNTIDDLI
-2760 KNGQDAIAEAKEK
+2760 KNQQEKIAQSQAQ
-2773 AKASDKKS
+2773 AKASDAKS
-2781 RWNKLGDNSKL
+2781 RWNKLGNNSTL

>member
-12 LNNDPTPV
+12 LNNEPTPV

-40 PKINWQDNFINK
+40 PKVNWQDNFINK

-115 KGTFRDKYKA
+115 KGTFRDKYKG
-125 YGQETY
+125 YGQETF
-131 NKIGFHPLIDNE
+131 NKIGFHPLIDND

-152 GDDITKWATNSMWPM
+152 GDDISKWATNSMWPM

-227 LGILAE
+227 MGILAE

-249 PVAGAAEGGTSF
+249 PVTGAVEGGTSF

-447 EYQILFDPGKK
+447 EFQILFDPGKK
-458 ALEGAFVKQRVNF
+458 ALEGAFVKQRINF

-493 ANVFEGIQEVSQDV
+493 ANVFEGVQEVSQDI

-533 LLGDAIGKQWSSQGL
+533 LLRDAIGKQWSSQGL

-566 IKSYATIGYNDYFKK
+566 MKSYATIGYNDYFKK

-630 IDNPDEHTTKEIRD
+630 VDNPDEHTTKEIRD

-696 ERFDKAL
+696 ERFDKSL

-844 DLFLSKVLGENNIVT
+844 DLFLAKVLGENNIVT

-1006 LNTLADQGYYIDLD
+1006 LNTLADEGYYIDLD

-1171 FNEGSDKQNAQE
+1171 FNEESDKQNAQE

-1417 NKKIQLT
+1417 EKKIQLT

-1515 DPFVYNALKDTVN
+1515 DPFEYDPIKDIVN
-1528 ENGEV
+1528 KDGEIIV
-1533 VASPVEN
+1533 SPVEN

-1598 EDLKRTIEKY
+1598 EDLKRIIEKY

-1834 RTATTEIRIVEST
+1834 RTATT
-1847 IKKNAVEFKIKSK
+1847 
-1860 KDNTVIR
+1860 
-1867 EFIVYK
+1867 
-1873 KGEIVIIEPIQGSNA
+1873 
-1888 KTLDISETEKEDLL
+1888 
-1902 KQFIS
+1902 
-1907 QESLD
+1907 
-1912 LIYQHRDSPSD
+1912 
-1923 KTIESSLQQSLNKD
+1923 
-1937 AASATSRLSRP
+1937 
-1948 TDTKA
+1948 
-1953 DVNLISTPVSKI
+1953 
-1965 VEELSKLKTLNEKL
+1965 
-1979 DWLKNN
+1979 
-1985 NLLSP
+1985 
-1990 ININGKEY
+1990 
-1998 NTIDYS
+1998 
-2004 DRVMVLMKVGKY
+2004 
-2016 NIPFYISTGQAG
+2016 
-2028 KKNVKAGNWYAVF
+2028 
-2041 GIGVE
+2041 
-2046 KGWINKGSEEQINNN
+2046 
-2061 YGFQVFEKLSKILN
+2061 
-2075 EGIGVI
+2075 
-2081 ESREDNGNG
+2081 
-2090 KLKEGI
+2090 
-2096 GFLSDSKQDLE
+2096 
-2107 AFNNNMNL
+2107 
-2115 PTKPAG
+2115 
-2121 KNTDTKDFYDHVNST
+2121 
-2136 LSLLN
+2136 
-2141 NELKE
+2141 
-2146 LAALGTDTKADVN
+2146 DTKADVN

-2173 NIDKAII
+2173 NIDKAVI

-2320 RDGSGNIT
+2320 RDASGNIT

-2347 ERNNKINKLRNTNA
+2347 ERNNKINKLRNTDA
-2361 VVEQDGSVTWDYR
+2361 VVEQDGSVTWDYS
-2374 KDSIITRIVDLQD
+2374 KDSIITRIVELQD

-2434 TKANETQDLKSISS
+2434 TKANETQDLKSINS
-2448 LSLNRSV
+2448 LSLNSSV

-2611 NSAVVEKIM
+2611 NSAVIEKIM

-2651 YNTRLEELKTIVS
+2651 YNARLQELKTIVS
-2664 LQNVEVGEYLITKK
+2664 LQNVEVGEYLISKNP
-2678 FIFIGPTKVGNIEI
+2678 IFTDLSGEI

-2697 IDGDNVTLKNIK
+2697 VKDGKMTLKNIK
-2709 TDASRVFTETE
+2709 TNISKEFTEAE
-2720 LVENFEKT
+2720 LIENFEKT

-2737 EVEITQFDAEEST
+2737 EVEITQFDVEDSK
-2750 ESKNAIDELI
+2750 ESKNTIDDLI
-2760 KNGQDAIAEAKEK
+2760 KNQQEKIAQSQAQ
-2773 AKASDKKS
+2773 AKASDAKS
-2781 RWNKLGDNSKL
+2781 RWNKLGNNSTL

>member
-12 LNNDPTPV
+12 LNNDPQPV

-40 PKINWQDNFINK
+40 PKVNWQDNFINK

-115 KGTFRDKYKA
+115 KGTFRDKYKG
-125 YGQETY
+125 YGQETF
-131 NKIGFHPLIDNE
+131 NKIGFHPLIDND

-152 GDDITKWATNSMWPM
+152 GDDISKWATNSMWPM

-227 LGILAE
+227 MGILAE

-249 PVAGAAEGGTSF
+249 PVTGAVEGGTSF

-447 EYQILFDPGKK
+447 EFQILFDPGKK
-458 ALEGAFVKQRVNF
+458 ALEGAFVKQRINF

-493 ANVFEGIQEVSQDV
+493 ANVFEGVQEVSQDI

-533 LLGDAIGKQWSSQGL
+533 LLRDAIGKQWSSQGL

-566 IKSYATIGYNDYFKK
+566 MKSYATIGYNDYFKK

-630 IDNPDEHTTKEIRD
+630 VDNPDEHTTKEIRD

-696 ERFDKAL
+696 ERFDKSL

-844 DLFLSKVLGENNIVT
+844 DLFLAKVLGENNIVT

-1006 LNTLADQGYYIDLD
+1006 LNTLADEGYYIDLD

-1171 FNEGSDKQNAQE
+1171 FNEESDKQNAQE

-1371 RLSEPPILKFAPAKI
+1371 RLSEPPILKFASAKI

-1406 EAGEYPDPADK
+1406 EAGEYTDPKDK

-1424 PEDIININDD
+1424 TEDITNINDD

-1834 RTATTEIRIVEST
+1834 RTATT
-1847 IKKNAVEFKIKSK
+1847 
-1860 KDNTVIR
+1860 
-1867 EFIVYK
+1867 
-1873 KGEIVIIEPIQGSNA
+1873 
-1888 KTLDISETEKEDLL
+1888 
-1902 KQFIS
+1902 
-1907 QESLD
+1907 
-1912 LIYQHRDSPSD
+1912 
-1923 KTIESSLQQSLNKD
+1923 
-1937 AASATSRLSRP
+1937 
-1948 TDTKA
+1948 
-1953 DVNLISTPVSKI
+1953 
-1965 VEELSKLKTLNEKL
+1965 
-1979 DWLKNN
+1979 
-1985 NLLSP
+1985 
-1990 ININGKEY
+1990 
-1998 NTIDYS
+1998 
-2004 DRVMVLMKVGKY
+2004 
-2016 NIPFYISTGQAG
+2016 
-2028 KKNVKAGNWYAVF
+2028 
-2041 GIGVE
+2041 
-2046 KGWINKGSEEQINNN
+2046 
-2061 YGFQVFEKLSKILN
+2061 
-2075 EGIGVI
+2075 
-2081 ESREDNGNG
+2081 
-2090 KLKEGI
+2090 
-2096 GFLSDSKQDLE
+2096 
-2107 AFNNNMNL
+2107 
-2115 PTKPAG
+2115 
-2121 KNTDTKDFYDHVNST
+2121 
-2136 LSLLN
+2136 
-2141 NELKE
+2141 
-2146 LAALGTDTKADVN
+2146 DTKADVN

-2173 NIDKAII
+2173 NIDKAVI

-2347 ERNNKINKLRNTNA
+2347 ERNNKINKLRNTDA
-2361 VVEQDGSVTWDYR
+2361 VVEQDGSVTWDYS
-2374 KDSIITRIVDLQD
+2374 KDSIITRIVELQD

-2434 TKANETQDLKSISS
+2434 TKANETQDLKSINS
-2448 LSLNRSV
+2448 LSLNSSV

-2611 NSAVVEKIM
+2611 NSAVIEKIM

-2651 YNTRLEELKTIVS
+2651 YNARLQELKTIVS
-2664 LQNVEVGEYLITKK
+2664 LQNVEVGEYLISKNP
-2678 FIFIGPTKVGNIEI
+2678 IFTDLSGEI

-2697 IDGDNVTLKNIK
+2697 VKDGKMTLKNIK
-2709 TDASRVFTETE
+2709 TNISKEFTEAE
-2720 LVENFEKT
+2720 LIENFEKT

-2737 EVEITQFDAEEST
+2737 EVEITQFDVEDSK
-2750 ESKNAIDELI
+2750 ESKNTIDDLI
-2760 KNGQDAIAEAKEK
+2760 KNQQEKIAQSQAQ
-2773 AKASDKKS
+2773 AKASDAKS
-2781 RWNKLGDNSKL
+2781 RWNKLGNNSTL

>member
-12 LNNDPTPV
+12 LNNEPTPV

-40 PKINWQDNFINK
+40 PKVNWQDNFINK

-115 KGTFRDKYKA
+115 KGTFRDKYKG
-125 YGQETY
+125 YGQETF
-131 NKIGFHPLIDNE
+131 NKIGFHPLIDND

-152 GDDITKWATNSMWPM
+152 GDDISKWATNSMWPM

-227 LGILAE
+227 MGILAE

-249 PVAGAAEGGTSF
+249 PVTGAVEGGTSF

-447 EYQILFDPGKK
+447 EFQILFDPGKK
-458 ALEGAFVKQRVNF
+458 ALEGAFVKQRINF

-493 ANVFEGIQEVSQDV
+493 ANVFEGVQEVSQDI

-533 LLGDAIGKQWSSQGL
+533 LLRDAIGKQWSSQGL

-566 IKSYATIGYNDYFKK
+566 MKSYATIGYNDYFKK

-630 IDNPDEHTTKEIRD
+630 VDNPDEHTTKEIRD

-696 ERFDKAL
+696 ERFDKSL

-844 DLFLSKVLGENNIVT
+844 DLFLAKVLGENNIVT

-1006 LNTLADQGYYIDLD
+1006 LNTLADEGYYIDLD

-1171 FNEGSDKQNAQE
+1171 FNKESDKQNAQE

-1351 SSLINKFNEQS
+1351 AALINKFNEQS

-1371 RLSEPPILKFAPAKI
+1371 RLSEPPILKFASAKI

-1406 EAGEYPDPADK
+1406 EAGEYTDPKDK

-1424 PEDIININDD
+1424 TEDITNINDD

-1834 RTATTEIRIVEST
+1834 RTATT
-1847 IKKNAVEFKIKSK
+1847 
-1860 KDNTVIR
+1860 
-1867 EFIVYK
+1867 
-1873 KGEIVIIEPIQGSNA
+1873 
-1888 KTLDISETEKEDLL
+1888 
-1902 KQFIS
+1902 
-1907 QESLD
+1907 
-1912 LIYQHRDSPSD
+1912 
-1923 KTIESSLQQSLNKD
+1923 
-1937 AASATSRLSRP
+1937 
-1948 TDTKA
+1948 
-1953 DVNLISTPVSKI
+1953 
-1965 VEELSKLKTLNEKL
+1965 
-1979 DWLKNN
+1979 
-1985 NLLSP
+1985 
-1990 ININGKEY
+1990 
-1998 NTIDYS
+1998 
-2004 DRVMVLMKVGKY
+2004 
-2016 NIPFYISTGQAG
+2016 
-2028 KKNVKAGNWYAVF
+2028 
-2041 GIGVE
+2041 
-2046 KGWINKGSEEQINNN
+2046 
-2061 YGFQVFEKLSKILN
+2061 
-2075 EGIGVI
+2075 
-2081 ESREDNGNG
+2081 
-2090 KLKEGI
+2090 
-2096 GFLSDSKQDLE
+2096 
-2107 AFNNNMNL
+2107 
-2115 PTKPAG
+2115 
-2121 KNTDTKDFYDHVNST
+2121 
-2136 LSLLN
+2136 
-2141 NELKE
+2141 
-2146 LAALGTDTKADVN
+2146 DTKADVN

-2173 NIDKAII
+2173 NIDKAVI

-2347 ERNNKINKLRNTNA
+2347 ERNNKINKLRNTDA
-2361 VVEQDGSVTWDYR
+2361 VVEQDGSVTWDYS
-2374 KDSIITRIVDLQD
+2374 KDSIITRIVELQD

-2434 TKANETQDLKSISS
+2434 TKANETQDLKSINS
-2448 LSLNRSV
+2448 LSLNSSV

-2611 NSAVVEKIM
+2611 NSAVIEKIM

-2651 YNTRLEELKTIVS
+2651 YNARLQELKTIVS
-2664 LQNVEVGEYLITKK
+2664 LQNVEVGEYLI
-2678 FIFIGPTKVGNIEI
+2678 
-2692 AIVTK
+2692 
-2697 IDGDNVTLKNIK
+2697 
-2709 TDASRVFTETE
+2709 
-2720 LVENFEKT
+2720 
-2728 TMEATQPEP
+2728 
-2737 EVEITQFDAEEST
+2737 
-2750 ESKNAIDELI
+2750 SKNPIFTDVSGEI
-2760 KNGQDAIAEAKEK
+2760 VH
-2773 AKASDKKS
+2773 
-2781 RWNKLGDNSKL
+2781 
-2792 C
+2792 CY

>member
-12 LNNDPTPV
+12 LNNDPQPV

-40 PKINWQDNFINK
+40 PKVNWQDNFINK

-115 KGTFRDKYKA
+115 KGTFRDKYKG
-125 YGQETY
+125 YGQETF
-131 NKIGFHPLIDNE
+131 NKIGFHPLIDND

-152 GDDITKWATNSMWPM
+152 GDDISKWATNSMWPM

-227 LGILAE
+227 MGILAE

-249 PVAGAAEGGTSF
+249 PVTGAVEGGTSF

-447 EYQILFDPGKK
+447 EFQILFDPGKK
-458 ALEGAFVKQRVNF
+458 ALEGAFVKQRINF

-493 ANVFEGIQEVSQDV
+493 ANVFEGVQEVSQDI

-533 LLGDAIGKQWSSQGL
+533 LLRDAIGKQWSSQGL

-566 IKSYATIGYNDYFKK
+566 MKSYATIGYNDYFKK

-630 IDNPDEHTTKEIRD
+630 VDNPDEHTTKEIRD

-696 ERFDKAL
+696 ERFDKSL

-844 DLFLSKVLGENNIVT
+844 DLFLAKVLGENNIVT

-1006 LNTLADQGYYIDLD
+1006 LNTLADEGYYIDLD

-1171 FNEGSDKQNAQE
+1171 FNEESDKQNAQE

-1351 SSLINKFNEQS
+1351 AALINKFNEQS

-1371 RLSEPPILKFAPAKI
+1371 RLSEPPILKFASAKI

-1406 EAGEYPDPADK
+1406 EAGEYTDPKDK

-1424 PEDIININDD
+1424 TEDITNINDD

-1834 RTATTEIRIVEST
+1834 RTATT
-1847 IKKNAVEFKIKSK
+1847 
-1860 KDNTVIR
+1860 
-1867 EFIVYK
+1867 
-1873 KGEIVIIEPIQGSNA
+1873 
-1888 KTLDISETEKEDLL
+1888 
-1902 KQFIS
+1902 
-1907 QESLD
+1907 
-1912 LIYQHRDSPSD
+1912 
-1923 KTIESSLQQSLNKD
+1923 
-1937 AASATSRLSRP
+1937 
-1948 TDTKA
+1948 
-1953 DVNLISTPVSKI
+1953 
-1965 VEELSKLKTLNEKL
+1965 
-1979 DWLKNN
+1979 
-1985 NLLSP
+1985 
-1990 ININGKEY
+1990 
-1998 NTIDYS
+1998 
-2004 DRVMVLMKVGKY
+2004 
-2016 NIPFYISTGQAG
+2016 
-2028 KKNVKAGNWYAVF
+2028 
-2041 GIGVE
+2041 
-2046 KGWINKGSEEQINNN
+2046 
-2061 YGFQVFEKLSKILN
+2061 
-2075 EGIGVI
+2075 
-2081 ESREDNGNG
+2081 
-2090 KLKEGI
+2090 
-2096 GFLSDSKQDLE
+2096 
-2107 AFNNNMNL
+2107 
-2115 PTKPAG
+2115 
-2121 KNTDTKDFYDHVNST
+2121 
-2136 LSLLN
+2136 
-2141 NELKE
+2141 
-2146 LAALGTDTKADVN
+2146 DTKADVN

-2173 NIDKAII
+2173 NIDKAVI

-2347 ERNNKINKLRNTNA
+2347 ERNNKINKLRNTDA
-2361 VVEQDGSVTWDYR
+2361 VVEQDGSVTWDYS
-2374 KDSIITRIVDLQD
+2374 KDSIITRIVELQD

-2434 TKANETQDLKSISS
+2434 TKANETQDLKSINS
-2448 LSLNRSV
+2448 LSLNSSV

-2611 NSAVVEKIM
+2611 NSAVIEKIM

-2651 YNTRLEELKTIVS
+2651 YNARLQELKTIVS
-2664 LQNVEVGEYLITKK
+2664 LQNVEVGEYLISKNP
-2678 FIFIGPTKVGNIEI
+2678 IFTDLSGEI

-2697 IDGDNVTLKNIK
+2697 VKDGKMTLKNIK
-2709 TDASRVFTETE
+2709 TNISKEFTEAE
-2720 LVENFEKT
+2720 LIENFEKT

-2737 EVEITQFDAEEST
+2737 EVEITQFDVEDSK
-2750 ESKNAIDELI
+2750 ESKNTIDDLI
-2760 KNGQDAIAEAKEK
+2760 KNQQEKIAQSQAQ
-2773 AKASDKKS
+2773 AKASDAKS
-2781 RWNKLGDNSKL
+2781 RWNKLGNNSTL

>member
-12 LNNDPTPV
+12 LNNEPTPV

-40 PKINWQDNFINK
+40 PKVNWQDNFINK

-115 KGTFRDKYKA
+115 KGTFRDKYKG
-125 YGQETY
+125 YGQETF
-131 NKIGFHPLIDNE
+131 NKIGFHPLIDND

-152 GDDITKWATNSMWPM
+152 GDDISKWATNSMWPM

-227 LGILAE
+227 MGILAE

-249 PVAGAAEGGTSF
+249 PVTGAVEGGTSF

-447 EYQILFDPGKK
+447 EFQILFDPGKK
-458 ALEGAFVKQRVNF
+458 ALEGAFVKQRINF

-493 ANVFEGIQEVSQDV
+493 ANVFEGVQEVSQDI

-533 LLGDAIGKQWSSQGL
+533 LLRDAIGKQWSSQGL

-566 IKSYATIGYNDYFKK
+566 MKSYATIGYNDYFKK

-630 IDNPDEHTTKEIRD
+630 VDNPDEHTTKEIRD

-696 ERFDKAL
+696 ERFDKSL

-844 DLFLSKVLGENNIVT
+844 DLFLAKVLGENNIVT

-1006 LNTLADQGYYIDLD
+1006 LNTLADEGYYIDLD

-1171 FNEGSDKQNAQE
+1171 FNKESDKQNAQE

-1351 SSLINKFNEQS
+1351 AALINKFNEQS

-1371 RLSEPPILKFAPAKI
+1371 RLSEPPILKFASAKI

-1406 EAGEYPDPADK
+1406 EAGEYTDPKDK

-1424 PEDIININDD
+1424 TEDITNINDD

-1834 RTATTEIRIVEST
+1834 RTATT
-1847 IKKNAVEFKIKSK
+1847 
-1860 KDNTVIR
+1860 
-1867 EFIVYK
+1867 
-1873 KGEIVIIEPIQGSNA
+1873 
-1888 KTLDISETEKEDLL
+1888 
-1902 KQFIS
+1902 
-1907 QESLD
+1907 
-1912 LIYQHRDSPSD
+1912 
-1923 KTIESSLQQSLNKD
+1923 
-1937 AASATSRLSRP
+1937 
-1948 TDTKA
+1948 
-1953 DVNLISTPVSKI
+1953 
-1965 VEELSKLKTLNEKL
+1965 
-1979 DWLKNN
+1979 
-1985 NLLSP
+1985 
-1990 ININGKEY
+1990 
-1998 NTIDYS
+1998 
-2004 DRVMVLMKVGKY
+2004 
-2016 NIPFYISTGQAG
+2016 
-2028 KKNVKAGNWYAVF
+2028 
-2041 GIGVE
+2041 
-2046 KGWINKGSEEQINNN
+2046 
-2061 YGFQVFEKLSKILN
+2061 
-2075 EGIGVI
+2075 
-2081 ESREDNGNG
+2081 
-2090 KLKEGI
+2090 
-2096 GFLSDSKQDLE
+2096 
-2107 AFNNNMNL
+2107 
-2115 PTKPAG
+2115 
-2121 KNTDTKDFYDHVNST
+2121 
-2136 LSLLN
+2136 
-2141 NELKE
+2141 
-2146 LAALGTDTKADVN
+2146 DTKADVN

-2173 NIDKAII
+2173 NIDKAVI

-2340 AIDNEIN
+2340 ALDNEIN
-2347 ERNNKINKLRNTNA
+2347 ERNNKINKLRNTDA
-2361 VVEQDGSVTWDYR
+2361 VVEQDGSVTWDYS
-2374 KDSIITRIVDLQD
+2374 KDSIITRIVELQD

-2434 TKANETQDLKSISS
+2434 TKANETQDLKSINS
-2448 LSLNRSV
+2448 LSLNSSV

-2611 NSAVVEKIM
+2611 NSAVIEKIM

-2651 YNTRLEELKTIVS
+2651 YNARLQELKTIVS
-2664 LQNVEVGEYLITKK
+2664 LQNVEVGEYLI
-2678 FIFIGPTKVGNIEI
+2678 
-2692 AIVTK
+2692 
-2697 IDGDNVTLKNIK
+2697 
-2709 TDASRVFTETE
+2709 
-2720 LVENFEKT
+2720 
-2728 TMEATQPEP
+2728 
-2737 EVEITQFDAEEST
+2737 
-2750 ESKNAIDELI
+2750 SKNPIFTDVSGEIVQVVDIFDYLKKKMLMEL
-2760 KNGQDAIAEAKEK
+2760 KV
-2773 AKASDKKS
+2773 
-2781 RWNKLGDNSKL
+2781 LL
-2792 C
+2792 L

>member
-12 LNNDPTPV
+12 LNNDPQPV

-40 PKINWQDNFINK
+40 PKVNWQDNFINK

-115 KGTFRDKYKA
+115 KGTFRDKYKG

-131 NKIGFHPLIDNE
+131 NKIGFHPLIDND

-243 LFGGGN
+243 IFGGGN

-493 ANVFEGIQEVSQDV
+493 ANVFEGIQEVSQDI

-598 VVNELNT
+598 VVTELNT

-696 ERFDKAL
+696 ERFDKSL

-927 EIEKMGGIDQIFDSL
+927 EIEKIGGIDQIFDSL

-1171 FNEGSDKQNAQE
+1171 FNEESDKQNAQE

-1264 AVQTINEKYDALVN
+1264 AVQTINEKYDALIN

-1351 SSLINKFNEQS
+1351 AALINKFNEQS

-1406 EAGEYPDPADK
+1406 EAGEYTDPKDK

-1424 PEDIININDD
+1424 TEDITNINDD

-1822 IDKITPDIKAPV
+1822 IDKITPNIKAPV
-1834 RTATTEIRIVEST
+1834 RTATTDIRIVEST

-1867 EFIVYK
+1867 EFIIYK

-1907 QESLD
+1907 EESLD
-1912 LIYQHRDSPSD
+1912 LIYQHRESPSD
-1923 KTIESSLQQSLNKD
+1923 KTIKSSLQQSLNKD

-1953 DVNLISTPVSKI
+1953 DVN
-1965 VEELSKLKTLNEKL
+1965 
-1979 DWLKNN
+1979 
-1985 NLLSP
+1985 
-1990 ININGKEY
+1990 
-1998 NTIDYS
+1998 
-2004 DRVMVLMKVGKY
+2004 
-2016 NIPFYISTGQAG
+2016 
-2028 KKNVKAGNWYAVF
+2028 
-2041 GIGVE
+2041 
-2046 KGWINKGSEEQINNN
+2046 
-2061 YGFQVFEKLSKILN
+2061 
-2075 EGIGVI
+2075 
-2081 ESREDNGNG
+2081 
-2090 KLKEGI
+2090 
-2096 GFLSDSKQDLE
+2096 
-2107 AFNNNMNL
+2107 
-2115 PTKPAG
+2115 
-2121 KNTDTKDFYDHVNST
+2121 
-2136 LSLLN
+2136 
-2141 NELKE
+2141 
-2146 LAALGTDTKADVN
+2146 

-2173 NIDKAII
+2173 NIDKAVI

-2347 ERNNKINKLRNTNA
+2347 ERNNKINKLRNTDA

-2611 NSAVVEKIM
+2611 NSAVIEKIM

-2651 YNTRLEELKTIVS
+2651 YNARLQELKTIVS

-2678 FIFIGPTKVGNIEI
+2678 FIFIGPTKVGTTEI
-2692 AIVTK
+2692 VIVTK
-2697 IDGDNVTLKNIK
+2697 VDSDKVTLKNIK
-2709 TDASRVFTETE
+2709 TDASREFTEAE

-2737 EVEITQFDAEEST
+2737 EVEITQFDVEDSN
-2750 ESKNAIDELI
+2750 ESKNTINELI

-2773 AKASDKKS
+2773 AKASDKQS
-2781 RWNKLGDNSKL
+2781 RLDKLGINSIY

>member
-12 LNNDPTPV
+12 LNNDPQPV

-40 PKINWQDNFINK
+40 PKVNWQDNFINK

-115 KGTFRDKYKA
+115 KGTFRDKYKG
-125 YGQETY
+125 YGQETF
-131 NKIGFHPLIDNE
+131 NKIGFHPLIDND

-152 GDDITKWATNSMWPM
+152 GDDISKWATNSMWPM

-227 LGILAE
+227 MGILAE

-249 PVAGAAEGGTSF
+249 PVTGAVEGGTSF

-447 EYQILFDPGKK
+447 EFQILFDPGKK
-458 ALEGAFVKQRVNF
+458 ALEGAFVKQRINF

-493 ANVFEGIQEVSQDV
+493 ANVFEGVQEVSQDI

-533 LLGDAIGKQWSSQGL
+533 LLRDAIGKQWSSQGL

-566 IKSYATIGYNDYFKK
+566 MKSYATIGYNDYFKK

-630 IDNPDEHTTKEIRD
+630 VDNPDEHTTKEIRD

-696 ERFDKAL
+696 ERFDKSL

-844 DLFLSKVLGENNIVT
+844 DLFLAKVLGENNIVT

-1006 LNTLADQGYYIDLD
+1006 LNTLADEGYYIDLD

-1171 FNEGSDKQNAQE
+1171 FNEESDKQNAQE

-1351 SSLINKFNEQS
+1351 AALINKFNEQS

-1371 RLSEPPILKFAPAKI
+1371 RLSEPPILKFASAKI

-1406 EAGEYPDPADK
+1406 EAGEYTDPKDK

-1424 PEDIININDD
+1424 TEDITNINDD

-1472 IVILYDDEGNMIGR
+1472 IVILYDNEGNMIGR

-1834 RTATTEIRIVEST
+1834 RTATT
-1847 IKKNAVEFKIKSK
+1847 
-1860 KDNTVIR
+1860 
-1867 EFIVYK
+1867 
-1873 KGEIVIIEPIQGSNA
+1873 
-1888 KTLDISETEKEDLL
+1888 
-1902 KQFIS
+1902 
-1907 QESLD
+1907 
-1912 LIYQHRDSPSD
+1912 
-1923 KTIESSLQQSLNKD
+1923 
-1937 AASATSRLSRP
+1937 
-1948 TDTKA
+1948 
-1953 DVNLISTPVSKI
+1953 
-1965 VEELSKLKTLNEKL
+1965 
-1979 DWLKNN
+1979 
-1985 NLLSP
+1985 
-1990 ININGKEY
+1990 
-1998 NTIDYS
+1998 
-2004 DRVMVLMKVGKY
+2004 
-2016 NIPFYISTGQAG
+2016 
-2028 KKNVKAGNWYAVF
+2028 
-2041 GIGVE
+2041 
-2046 KGWINKGSEEQINNN
+2046 
-2061 YGFQVFEKLSKILN
+2061 
-2075 EGIGVI
+2075 
-2081 ESREDNGNG
+2081 
-2090 KLKEGI
+2090 
-2096 GFLSDSKQDLE
+2096 
-2107 AFNNNMNL
+2107 
-2115 PTKPAG
+2115 
-2121 KNTDTKDFYDHVNST
+2121 
-2136 LSLLN
+2136 
-2141 NELKE
+2141 
-2146 LAALGTDTKADVN
+2146 DTKADVN

-2173 NIDKAII
+2173 NIDKAVI

-2347 ERNNKINKLRNTNA
+2347 ERNNKINKLRNTDA
-2361 VVEQDGSVTWDYR
+2361 VVEQDGSVTWDYS
-2374 KDSIITRIVDLQD
+2374 KDSIITRIVELQD

-2434 TKANETQDLKSISS
+2434 TKANETQDLKSINS
-2448 LSLNRSV
+2448 LSLNSSV

-2611 NSAVVEKIM
+2611 NSAVIEKIM

-2651 YNTRLEELKTIVS
+2651 YNARLQELKTIVS
-2664 LQNVEVGEYLITKK
+2664 LQNVEVGEYLISKNPIFTDVSGEIVQVVDIFDISEEENAYLPGTKS
-2678 FIFIGPTKVGNIEI
+2678 T
-2692 AIVTK
+2692 
-2697 IDGDNVTLKNIK
+2697 VTLKNIK
-2709 TDASRVFTETE
+2709 TDASRIFTEAE
-2720 LVENFEKT
+2720 LIENFEKT

-2737 EVEITQFDAEEST
+2737 EVEITQFDVEDSK
-2750 ESKNAIDELI
+2750 ESKNTIDDLI
-2760 KNGQDAIAEAKEK
+2760 KNQQEKIAQSQAQ
-2773 AKASDKKS
+2773 AKASDAKS
-2781 RWNKLGDNSKL
+2781 RWNKLGNNSTL

>member
-1 MAEETINTSEN
+1 MTEETINTSEN

-261 LRKLGSL
+261 LKKLGSL

-447 EYQILFDPGKK
+447 EYQILFDPGKN

-598 VVNELNT
+598 VVTELNT

-1031 PEQFIDARN
+1031 PEKFIDARN

-1089 DRDDAIQREKEKY
+1089 DRDAAIQREKEKY

-1171 FNEGSDKQNAQE
+1171 FNEESDKQNAQE

-1424 PEDIININDD
+1424 TEDITNINDD

-1472 IVILYDDEGNMIGR
+1472 IVILYDNEGNMIGR

-1834 RTATTEIRIVEST
+1834 RTATT
-1847 IKKNAVEFKIKSK
+1847 
-1860 KDNTVIR
+1860 
-1867 EFIVYK
+1867 
-1873 KGEIVIIEPIQGSNA
+1873 
-1888 KTLDISETEKEDLL
+1888 
-1902 KQFIS
+1902 
-1907 QESLD
+1907 
-1912 LIYQHRDSPSD
+1912 
-1923 KTIESSLQQSLNKD
+1923 
-1937 AASATSRLSRP
+1937 
-1948 TDTKA
+1948 DTKA
-1953 DVNLISTPVSKI
+1953 DEEYLGTPEISKIEIGTINNVTINGDLYQFKTKDGLISGVMLSPTEFRIDGISANEVGKGQGSKMFESLI
-1965 VEELSKLKTLNEKL
+1965 SYLKSKGVTTLKTESAGEGAIKMHNKAV
-1979 DWLKNN
+1979 DKG
-1985 NLLSP
+1985 LLTKV
-1990 ININGKEY
+1990 KEDGRFAIF
-1998 NTIDYS
+1998 T
-2004 DRVMVLMKVGKY
+2004 
-2016 NIPFYISTGQAG
+2016 
-2028 KKNVKAGNWYAVF
+2028 
-2041 GIGVE
+2041 
-2046 KGWINKGSEEQINNN
+2046 INNI
-2061 YGFQVFEKLSKILN
+2061 Q
-2075 EGIGVI
+2075 
-2081 ESREDNGNG
+2081 
-2090 KLKEGI
+2090 
-2096 GFLSDSKQDLE
+2096 
-2107 AFNNNMNL
+2107 
-2115 PTKPAG
+2115 P
-2121 KNTDTKDFYDHVNST
+2121 
-2136 LSLLN
+2136 
-2141 NELKE
+2141 
-2146 LAALGTDTKADVN
+2146 ADVT

-2173 NIDKAII
+2173 NIDKAVI

-2320 RDGSGNIT
+2320 RDASGNIT

-2620 NAKLS
+2620 NATLS

-2651 YNTRLEELKTIVS
+2651 YNARLQELKIIVS
-2664 LQNVEVGEYLITKK
+2664 LQNVEVGEYLISKNP
-2678 FIFIGPTKVGNIEI
+2678 IFTDLSGEI

-2697 IDGDNVTLKNIK
+2697 VKDGKMTLKNIK
-2709 TDASRVFTETE
+2709 TDISKEFTETE

>member
-12 LNNDPTPV
+12 LNNEPTPV

-40 PKINWQDNFINK
+40 PKVNWQDNFINK

-115 KGTFRDKYKA
+115 KGTFRDKYKG
-125 YGQETY
+125 YGQETF
-131 NKIGFHPLIDNE
+131 NKIGFHPLIDND

-152 GDDITKWATNSMWPM
+152 GDDISKWATNSMWPM

-227 LGILAE
+227 MGILAE

-249 PVAGAAEGGTSF
+249 PVTGAVEGGTSF

-447 EYQILFDPGKK
+447 EFQILFDPGKK
-458 ALEGAFVKQRVNF
+458 ALEGAFVKQRINF

-493 ANVFEGIQEVSQDV
+493 ANVFEGVQEVSQDI

-533 LLGDAIGKQWSSQGL
+533 LLRDAIGKQWSSQGL

-566 IKSYATIGYNDYFKK
+566 MKSYATIGYNDYFKK

-630 IDNPDEHTTKEIRD
+630 VDNPDEHTTKEIRD

-696 ERFDKAL
+696 ERFDKSL

-844 DLFLSKVLGENNIVT
+844 DLFLAKVLGENNIVT

-1006 LNTLADQGYYIDLD
+1006 LNTLADEGYYIDLD

-1171 FNEGSDKQNAQE
+1171 FNKESDKQNAQE

-1351 SSLINKFNEQS
+1351 AALINKFNEQS

-1371 RLSEPPILKFAPAKI
+1371 RLSEPPILKFASAKI

-1406 EAGEYPDPADK
+1406 EAGEYTDPKDK

-1424 PEDIININDD
+1424 TEDITNINDD

-1834 RTATTEIRIVEST
+1834 RTATT
-1847 IKKNAVEFKIKSK
+1847 
-1860 KDNTVIR
+1860 
-1867 EFIVYK
+1867 
-1873 KGEIVIIEPIQGSNA
+1873 
-1888 KTLDISETEKEDLL
+1888 
-1902 KQFIS
+1902 
-1907 QESLD
+1907 
-1912 LIYQHRDSPSD
+1912 
-1923 KTIESSLQQSLNKD
+1923 
-1937 AASATSRLSRP
+1937 
-1948 TDTKA
+1948 
-1953 DVNLISTPVSKI
+1953 
-1965 VEELSKLKTLNEKL
+1965 
-1979 DWLKNN
+1979 
-1985 NLLSP
+1985 
-1990 ININGKEY
+1990 
-1998 NTIDYS
+1998 
-2004 DRVMVLMKVGKY
+2004 
-2016 NIPFYISTGQAG
+2016 
-2028 KKNVKAGNWYAVF
+2028 
-2041 GIGVE
+2041 
-2046 KGWINKGSEEQINNN
+2046 
-2061 YGFQVFEKLSKILN
+2061 
-2075 EGIGVI
+2075 
-2081 ESREDNGNG
+2081 
-2090 KLKEGI
+2090 
-2096 GFLSDSKQDLE
+2096 
-2107 AFNNNMNL
+2107 
-2115 PTKPAG
+2115 
-2121 KNTDTKDFYDHVNST
+2121 
-2136 LSLLN
+2136 
-2141 NELKE
+2141 
-2146 LAALGTDTKADVN
+2146 DTKADVN

-2173 NIDKAII
+2173 NIDKAVI

-2347 ERNNKINKLRNTNA
+2347 ERNNKINKLRNTDA
-2361 VVEQDGSVTWDYR
+2361 VVEQDGSVTWDYS
-2374 KDSIITRIVDLQD
+2374 KDSIITRIVELQD

-2434 TKANETQDLKSISS
+2434 TKANETQDLKSINS
-2448 LSLNRSV
+2448 LSLNSSV

-2611 NSAVVEKIM
+2611 NSAVIEKIM

-2651 YNTRLEELKTIVS
+2651 YNARLQELKTIVS
-2664 LQNVEVGEYLITKK
+2664 LQNVEVGEYLISKNPIFTDVSGEIVQVVDIFDISEEENAYLPGTKS
-2678 FIFIGPTKVGNIEI
+2678 T
-2692 AIVTK
+2692 
-2697 IDGDNVTLKNIK
+2697 VTLKNIK
-2709 TDASRVFTETE
+2709 TDASRIFTEAE
-2720 LVENFEKT
+2720 LIENFEKT

-2737 EVEITQFDAEEST
+2737 EVEITQFDVEDSK
-2750 ESKNAIDELI
+2750 ESKNTIDDLI
-2760 KNGQDAIAEAKEK
+2760 KNQQEKIAQSQAQ
-2773 AKASDKKS
+2773 AKASDAKS
-2781 RWNKLGDNSKL
+2781 RWNKLGNNSTL

>member
-12 LNNDPTPV
+12 LNNEPTPV

-40 PKINWQDNFINK
+40 PKVNWQDNFINK

-115 KGTFRDKYKA
+115 KGTFRDKYKG
-125 YGQETY
+125 YGQETF
-131 NKIGFHPLIDNE
+131 NKIGFHPLIDND

-152 GDDITKWATNSMWPM
+152 GDDISKWATNSMWPM

-227 LGILAE
+227 MGILAE

-249 PVAGAAEGGTSF
+249 PVTGAVEGGTSF

-447 EYQILFDPGKK
+447 EFQILFDPGKK
-458 ALEGAFVKQRVNF
+458 ALEGAFVKQRINF

-493 ANVFEGIQEVSQDV
+493 ANVFEGVQEVSQDI

-533 LLGDAIGKQWSSQGL
+533 LLRDAIGKQWSSQGL

-566 IKSYATIGYNDYFKK
+566 MKSYATIGYNDYFKK

-630 IDNPDEHTTKEIRD
+630 VDNPDEHTTKEIRD

-696 ERFDKAL
+696 ERFDKSL

-844 DLFLSKVLGENNIVT
+844 DLFLAKVLGENNIVT

-1006 LNTLADQGYYIDLD
+1006 LNTLADEGYYIDLD

-1171 FNEGSDKQNAQE
+1171 FNEESDKQNAQE

-1406 EAGEYPDPADK
+1406 EAGEYTDPKDK

-1424 PEDIININDD
+1424 TEDITNINDD

-1515 DPFVYNALKDTVN
+1515 DPFEYDPIKDIVN
-1528 ENGEV
+1528 KDGEIIV
-1533 VASPVEN
+1533 SPVEN

-1834 RTATTEIRIVEST
+1834 RTATT
-1847 IKKNAVEFKIKSK
+1847 
-1860 KDNTVIR
+1860 
-1867 EFIVYK
+1867 
-1873 KGEIVIIEPIQGSNA
+1873 
-1888 KTLDISETEKEDLL
+1888 
-1902 KQFIS
+1902 
-1907 QESLD
+1907 
-1912 LIYQHRDSPSD
+1912 
-1923 KTIESSLQQSLNKD
+1923 
-1937 AASATSRLSRP
+1937 
-1948 TDTKA
+1948 
-1953 DVNLISTPVSKI
+1953 
-1965 VEELSKLKTLNEKL
+1965 
-1979 DWLKNN
+1979 
-1985 NLLSP
+1985 
-1990 ININGKEY
+1990 
-1998 NTIDYS
+1998 
-2004 DRVMVLMKVGKY
+2004 
-2016 NIPFYISTGQAG
+2016 
-2028 KKNVKAGNWYAVF
+2028 
-2041 GIGVE
+2041 
-2046 KGWINKGSEEQINNN
+2046 
-2061 YGFQVFEKLSKILN
+2061 
-2075 EGIGVI
+2075 
-2081 ESREDNGNG
+2081 
-2090 KLKEGI
+2090 
-2096 GFLSDSKQDLE
+2096 
-2107 AFNNNMNL
+2107 
-2115 PTKPAG
+2115 
-2121 KNTDTKDFYDHVNST
+2121 
-2136 LSLLN
+2136 
-2141 NELKE
+2141 
-2146 LAALGTDTKADVN
+2146 DTKADVN

-2173 NIDKAII
+2173 NIDKAVI

-2347 ERNNKINKLRNTNA
+2347 ERNNKINKLRNTDA
-2361 VVEQDGSVTWDYR
+2361 VVEQDGSVTWDYS
-2374 KDSIITRIVDLQD
+2374 KDSIITRIVELQD

-2434 TKANETQDLKSISS
+2434 TKANETQDLKSINS
-2448 LSLNRSV
+2448 LSLNSSV

-2611 NSAVVEKIM
+2611 NSAVIEKIM

-2651 YNTRLEELKTIVS
+2651 YNARLQELKTIVS
-2664 LQNVEVGEYLITKK
+2664 LQNVEVGEYLISKNP
-2678 FIFIGPTKVGNIEI
+2678 IFTDLSGEI

-2697 IDGDNVTLKNIK
+2697 VKDGKMTLKNIK
-2709 TDASRVFTETE
+2709 TNISKEFTEAE
-2720 LVENFEKT
+2720 LIENFEKT

-2737 EVEITQFDAEEST
+2737 EVEITQFDVEDSK
-2750 ESKNAIDELI
+2750 ESKNTIDDLI
-2760 KNGQDAIAEAKEK
+2760 KNQQEKIAQSQAQ
-2773 AKASDKKS
+2773 AKASDAKS
-2781 RWNKLGDNSKL
+2781 RWNKLGNNSTL

>member
-12 LNNDPTPV
+12 LNNEPTPV

-40 PKINWQDNFINK
+40 PKVNWQDNFINK

-115 KGTFRDKYKA
+115 KGTFRDKYKG
-125 YGQETY
+125 YGQETF
-131 NKIGFHPLIDNE
+131 NKIGFHPLIDND

-152 GDDITKWATNSMWPM
+152 GDDISKWATNSMWPM

-227 LGILAE
+227 MGILAE

-249 PVAGAAEGGTSF
+249 PVTGAVEGGTSF

-447 EYQILFDPGKK
+447 EFQILFDPGKK
-458 ALEGAFVKQRVNF
+458 ALEGAFVKQRINF

-493 ANVFEGIQEVSQDV
+493 ANVFEGVQEVSQDI

-533 LLGDAIGKQWSSQGL
+533 LLRDAIGKQWSSQGL

-566 IKSYATIGYNDYFKK
+566 MKSYATIGYNDYFKK

-630 IDNPDEHTTKEIRD
+630 VDNPDEHTTKEIRD

-696 ERFDKAL
+696 ERFDKSL

-844 DLFLSKVLGENNIVT
+844 DLFLAKVLGENNIVT

-1006 LNTLADQGYYIDLD
+1006 LNTLADEGYYIDLD

-1171 FNEGSDKQNAQE
+1171 FNEESDKQNAQE

-1351 SSLINKFNEQS
+1351 AALINKFNEQS

-1406 EAGEYPDPADK
+1406 EAGEYTDPKDK

-1424 PEDIININDD
+1424 TEDITNINDD

-1834 RTATTEIRIVEST
+1834 RTATT
-1847 IKKNAVEFKIKSK
+1847 
-1860 KDNTVIR
+1860 
-1867 EFIVYK
+1867 
-1873 KGEIVIIEPIQGSNA
+1873 
-1888 KTLDISETEKEDLL
+1888 
-1902 KQFIS
+1902 
-1907 QESLD
+1907 
-1912 LIYQHRDSPSD
+1912 
-1923 KTIESSLQQSLNKD
+1923 
-1937 AASATSRLSRP
+1937 
-1948 TDTKA
+1948 
-1953 DVNLISTPVSKI
+1953 
-1965 VEELSKLKTLNEKL
+1965 
-1979 DWLKNN
+1979 
-1985 NLLSP
+1985 
-1990 ININGKEY
+1990 
-1998 NTIDYS
+1998 
-2004 DRVMVLMKVGKY
+2004 
-2016 NIPFYISTGQAG
+2016 
-2028 KKNVKAGNWYAVF
+2028 
-2041 GIGVE
+2041 
-2046 KGWINKGSEEQINNN
+2046 
-2061 YGFQVFEKLSKILN
+2061 
-2075 EGIGVI
+2075 
-2081 ESREDNGNG
+2081 
-2090 KLKEGI
+2090 
-2096 GFLSDSKQDLE
+2096 
-2107 AFNNNMNL
+2107 
-2115 PTKPAG
+2115 
-2121 KNTDTKDFYDHVNST
+2121 
-2136 LSLLN
+2136 
-2141 NELKE
+2141 
-2146 LAALGTDTKADVN
+2146 DTKADVN

-2173 NIDKAII
+2173 NIDKAVI

-2347 ERNNKINKLRNTNA
+2347 ERNNKINKLRNTDA
-2361 VVEQDGSVTWDYR
+2361 VVEQDGSVTWDYS
-2374 KDSIITRIVDLQD
+2374 KDSIITRIVELQD

-2434 TKANETQDLKSISS
+2434 TKANETQDLKSINS
-2448 LSLNRSV
+2448 LSLNSSV

-2611 NSAVVEKIM
+2611 NSAVIEKIM

-2651 YNTRLEELKTIVS
+2651 YNARLQELKTIVS
-2664 LQNVEVGEYLITKK
+2664 LQNVEVGEYLISKNP
-2678 FIFIGPTKVGNIEI
+2678 IFTDLSGEI

-2697 IDGDNVTLKNIK
+2697 VKDGKMTLKNIK
-2709 TDASRVFTETE
+2709 TNISKEFTEAE
-2720 LVENFEKT
+2720 LIENFEKT

-2737 EVEITQFDAEEST
+2737 EVEITQFDVEDSK
-2750 ESKNAIDELI
+2750 ESKNTIDDLI
-2760 KNGQDAIAEAKEK
+2760 KNQQEKIAQSQAQ
-2773 AKASDKKS
+2773 AKASDAKS
-2781 RWNKLGDNSKL
+2781 RWNKLGNNSTL

>member
-12 LNNDPTPV
+12 LNNEPTPV

-40 PKINWQDNFINK
+40 PKVNWQDNFINK

-115 KGTFRDKYKA
+115 KGTFRDKYKG
-125 YGQETY
+125 YGQETF
-131 NKIGFHPLIDNE
+131 NKIGFHPLIDND

-152 GDDITKWATNSMWPM
+152 GDDISKWATNSMWPM

-227 LGILAE
+227 MGILAE

-249 PVAGAAEGGTSF
+249 PVTGAVEGGTSF

-447 EYQILFDPGKK
+447 EFQILFDPGKK
-458 ALEGAFVKQRVNF
+458 ALEGAFVKQRINF

-493 ANVFEGIQEVSQDV
+493 ANVFEGVQEVSQDI

-533 LLGDAIGKQWSSQGL
+533 LLRDAIGKQWSSQGL

-566 IKSYATIGYNDYFKK
+566 MKSYATIGYNDYFKK

-630 IDNPDEHTTKEIRD
+630 VDNPDEHTTKEIRD

-696 ERFDKAL
+696 ERFDKSL

-844 DLFLSKVLGENNIVT
+844 DLFLAKVLGENNIVT

-1006 LNTLADQGYYIDLD
+1006 LNTLADEGYYIDLD

-1171 FNEGSDKQNAQE
+1171 FNKESDKQNAQE

-1351 SSLINKFNEQS
+1351 AALINKFNEQS

-1371 RLSEPPILKFAPAKI
+1371 RLSEPPILKFASAKI

-1406 EAGEYPDPADK
+1406 EAGEYTDPKDK

-1424 PEDIININDD
+1424 TEDITNINDD

-1834 RTATTEIRIVEST
+1834 RTATT
-1847 IKKNAVEFKIKSK
+1847 
-1860 KDNTVIR
+1860 
-1867 EFIVYK
+1867 
-1873 KGEIVIIEPIQGSNA
+1873 
-1888 KTLDISETEKEDLL
+1888 
-1902 KQFIS
+1902 
-1907 QESLD
+1907 
-1912 LIYQHRDSPSD
+1912 
-1923 KTIESSLQQSLNKD
+1923 
-1937 AASATSRLSRP
+1937 
-1948 TDTKA
+1948 
-1953 DVNLISTPVSKI
+1953 
-1965 VEELSKLKTLNEKL
+1965 
-1979 DWLKNN
+1979 
-1985 NLLSP
+1985 
-1990 ININGKEY
+1990 
-1998 NTIDYS
+1998 
-2004 DRVMVLMKVGKY
+2004 
-2016 NIPFYISTGQAG
+2016 
-2028 KKNVKAGNWYAVF
+2028 
-2041 GIGVE
+2041 
-2046 KGWINKGSEEQINNN
+2046 
-2061 YGFQVFEKLSKILN
+2061 
-2075 EGIGVI
+2075 
-2081 ESREDNGNG
+2081 
-2090 KLKEGI
+2090 
-2096 GFLSDSKQDLE
+2096 
-2107 AFNNNMNL
+2107 
-2115 PTKPAG
+2115 
-2121 KNTDTKDFYDHVNST
+2121 
-2136 LSLLN
+2136 
-2141 NELKE
+2141 
-2146 LAALGTDTKADVN
+2146 DTKADVN

-2173 NIDKAII
+2173 NIDKAVI

-2347 ERNNKINKLRNTNA
+2347 ERNNKINKLRNTDA
-2361 VVEQDGSVTWDYR
+2361 VVEQDGSVTWDYS
-2374 KDSIITRIVDLQD
+2374 KDSIITRIVELQD

-2434 TKANETQDLKSISS
+2434 TKANETQDLKSINS
-2448 LSLNRSV
+2448 LSLNSSV

-2611 NSAVVEKIM
+2611 NSAVIEKIM

-2651 YNTRLEELKTIVS
+2651 YNARLQELKTIVS
-2664 LQNVEVGEYLITKK
+2664 LQNVEVGEYLISKNPIFTDVSGEIVQVVDIFDISEEENAYLPGTKS
-2678 FIFIGPTKVGNIEI
+2678 T
-2692 AIVTK
+2692 
-2697 IDGDNVTLKNIK
+2697 VTLKNIK
-2709 TDASRVFTETE
+2709 TDASR
-2720 LVENFEKT
+2720 
-2728 TMEATQPEP
+2728 
-2737 EVEITQFDAEEST
+2737 IYR
-2750 ESKNAIDELI
+2750 
-2760 KNGQDAIAEAKEK
+2760 
-2773 AKASDKKS
+2773 S
-2781 RWNKLGDNSKL
+2781 RTYRKF
-2792 C
+2792 

>member
-131 NKIGFHPLIDNE
+131 NKIGFHPLIDND

-249 PVAGAAEGGTSF
+249 PVTGAVEGGTSF

-493 ANVFEGIQEVSQDV
+493 ANVFEGIQEVSQDI

-598 VVNELNT
+598 VVTELNT

-696 ERFDKAL
+696 ERFDKSL

-927 EIEKMGGIDQIFDSL
+927 EIEKIGGIDQIFDSL

-1006 LNTLADQGYYIDLD
+1006 LNTLADEGYYIDLD

-1171 FNEGSDKQNAQE
+1171 FNEESDKQNAQE

-1308 EFQDEITELFDAYL
+1308 EFQDEITDLFDAYL

-1351 SSLINKFNEQS
+1351 AALINKFNEQS

-1424 PEDIININDD
+1424 PEDITNINDD

-1834 RTATTEIRIVEST
+1834 RTATT
-1847 IKKNAVEFKIKSK
+1847 
-1860 KDNTVIR
+1860 
-1867 EFIVYK
+1867 
-1873 KGEIVIIEPIQGSNA
+1873 
-1888 KTLDISETEKEDLL
+1888 
-1902 KQFIS
+1902 
-1907 QESLD
+1907 
-1912 LIYQHRDSPSD
+1912 
-1923 KTIESSLQQSLNKD
+1923 
-1937 AASATSRLSRP
+1937 
-1948 TDTKA
+1948 DTKA
-1953 DVNLISTPVSKI
+1953 DEEYLGTPEISKIEIGTINNVTINGDLYQFKTKDGLISGVMLSPTEFRIDGISANEVGKGQGSKMFESLI
-1965 VEELSKLKTLNEKL
+1965 SYLKSKGVTTLKTESAGEGAIKMHNKAV
-1979 DWLKNN
+1979 DKG
-1985 NLLSP
+1985 LLTKV
-1990 ININGKEY
+1990 KEDGRFAIF
-1998 NTIDYS
+1998 T
-2004 DRVMVLMKVGKY
+2004 
-2016 NIPFYISTGQAG
+2016 
-2028 KKNVKAGNWYAVF
+2028 
-2041 GIGVE
+2041 
-2046 KGWINKGSEEQINNN
+2046 INNI
-2061 YGFQVFEKLSKILN
+2061 Q
-2075 EGIGVI
+2075 
-2081 ESREDNGNG
+2081 
-2090 KLKEGI
+2090 
-2096 GFLSDSKQDLE
+2096 
-2107 AFNNNMNL
+2107 
-2115 PTKPAG
+2115 P
-2121 KNTDTKDFYDHVNST
+2121 
-2136 LSLLN
+2136 
-2141 NELKE
+2141 
-2146 LAALGTDTKADVN
+2146 ADVT

-2173 NIDKAII
+2173 NIDKAVI

-2293 KGKVISVSFSNQ
+2293 KGKVINVSFSNQ

-2347 ERNNKINKLRNTNA
+2347 ERNNKINKLRNTDA
-2361 VVEQDGSVTWDYR
+2361 VVEQDGSVTWDYS
-2374 KDSIITRIVDLQD
+2374 KDSIITRIVELQD

-2620 NAKLS
+2620 NATLS

-2631 QTEFLKAQANDEDI
+2631 QTEFLKAQVNDEDI

-2651 YNTRLEELKTIVS
+2651 YNARLQELKTIVS
-2664 LQNVEVGEYLITKK
+2664 LQNVEVGEYLISKNP
-2678 FIFIGPTKVGNIEI
+2678 IFTDLSGEI

-2697 IDGDNVTLKNIK
+2697 VKDGKMTLKNIK
-2709 TDASRVFTETE
+2709 TNISKEFTEAE

>member
-12 LNNDPTPV
+12 LNNEPTPV

-40 PKINWQDNFINK
+40 PKVNWQDNFINK

-115 KGTFRDKYKA
+115 KGTFRDKYKG
-125 YGQETY
+125 YGQETF
-131 NKIGFHPLIDNE
+131 NKIGFHPLIDND

-152 GDDITKWATNSMWPM
+152 GDDISKWATNSMWPM

-227 LGILAE
+227 MGILAE

-249 PVAGAAEGGTSF
+249 PVTGAVEGGTSF

-447 EYQILFDPGKK
+447 EFQILFDPGKK
-458 ALEGAFVKQRVNF
+458 ALEGAFVKQRINF

-493 ANVFEGIQEVSQDV
+493 ANVFEGVQEVSQDI

-533 LLGDAIGKQWSSQGL
+533 LLRDAIGKQWSSQGL

-566 IKSYATIGYNDYFKK
+566 MKSYATIGYNDYFKK

-630 IDNPDEHTTKEIRD
+630 VDNPDEHTTKEIRD

-696 ERFDKAL
+696 ERFDKSL

-844 DLFLSKVLGENNIVT
+844 DLFLAKVLGENNIVT

-1006 LNTLADQGYYIDLD
+1006 LNTLADEGYYIDLD

-1171 FNEGSDKQNAQE
+1171 FNKESDKQNAQE

-1351 SSLINKFNEQS
+1351 AALINKFNEQS

-1371 RLSEPPILKFAPAKI
+1371 RLSEPPILKFASAKI

-1406 EAGEYPDPADK
+1406 EAGEYTDPKDK

-1424 PEDIININDD
+1424 TEDITNINDD

-1834 RTATTEIRIVEST
+1834 RTATT
-1847 IKKNAVEFKIKSK
+1847 
-1860 KDNTVIR
+1860 
-1867 EFIVYK
+1867 
-1873 KGEIVIIEPIQGSNA
+1873 
-1888 KTLDISETEKEDLL
+1888 
-1902 KQFIS
+1902 
-1907 QESLD
+1907 
-1912 LIYQHRDSPSD
+1912 
-1923 KTIESSLQQSLNKD
+1923 
-1937 AASATSRLSRP
+1937 
-1948 TDTKA
+1948 
-1953 DVNLISTPVSKI
+1953 
-1965 VEELSKLKTLNEKL
+1965 
-1979 DWLKNN
+1979 
-1985 NLLSP
+1985 
-1990 ININGKEY
+1990 
-1998 NTIDYS
+1998 
-2004 DRVMVLMKVGKY
+2004 
-2016 NIPFYISTGQAG
+2016 
-2028 KKNVKAGNWYAVF
+2028 
-2041 GIGVE
+2041 
-2046 KGWINKGSEEQINNN
+2046 
-2061 YGFQVFEKLSKILN
+2061 
-2075 EGIGVI
+2075 
-2081 ESREDNGNG
+2081 
-2090 KLKEGI
+2090 
-2096 GFLSDSKQDLE
+2096 
-2107 AFNNNMNL
+2107 
-2115 PTKPAG
+2115 
-2121 KNTDTKDFYDHVNST
+2121 
-2136 LSLLN
+2136 
-2141 NELKE
+2141 
-2146 LAALGTDTKADVN
+2146 DTKADVN

-2173 NIDKAII
+2173 NIDKAVI

-2347 ERNNKINKLRNTNA
+2347 ERNNKINKLRNTDA
-2361 VVEQDGSVTWDYR
+2361 VVEQDGSVTWDYS
-2374 KDSIITRIVDLQD
+2374 KDSIITRIVELQD

-2434 TKANETQDLKSISS
+2434 TKANETQDLKSINS
-2448 LSLNRSV
+2448 LSLNSSV

-2611 NSAVVEKIM
+2611 NSAVIEKIM

-2651 YNTRLEELKTIVS
+2651 YNARLQELKTIVS
-2664 LQNVEVGEYLITKK
+2664 LQNVEVGEYLI
-2678 FIFIGPTKVGNIEI
+2678 
-2692 AIVTK
+2692 
-2697 IDGDNVTLKNIK
+2697 
-2709 TDASRVFTETE
+2709 
-2720 LVENFEKT
+2720 
-2728 TMEATQPEP
+2728 
-2737 EVEITQFDAEEST
+2737 
-2750 ESKNAIDELI
+2750 SKNPIFTDLSGEI
-2760 KNGQDAIAEAKEK
+2760 VD
-2773 AKASDKKS
+2773 
-2781 RWNKLGDNSKL
+2781 
-2792 C
+2792 CY